1 MAGGK
6 IDILVEPNTK
16 GFNRAL
22 ESSLGSA
29 LGIAGK
35 LGAGIGVALGLGS
48 VASDIVSV
56 GTEYQSQLNTMAA
69 VSQATAGQMDAVR
82 AKARELGNDISLTGT
97 SASDAAA
104 AMTEL
109 AKNGLTVAQSME
121 ASKGTLQLAAAAQI
135 DAAQAATI
143 QGQALQ
149 AFGLG
154 AQEAGRVSDILAG
167 SANAS
172 AAEITDV
179 AQALQQAG
187 TVSHAFGV
195 SIDDT
200 STAISMFANAGITGS
215 DAGTLLKTSLLA
227 LTDQGKPAQNA
238 IHDLG
243 LTVYDAKGKF
253 VGLPSLIGQ
262 LNAASNRMT
271 EEQYQAATATL
282 FGSDAMR
289 FASIAAGKT
298 TEDFNAL
305 KEAVTRQ
312 GQAAEVAAAQTKGL
326 PGALERLANA
336 KEDLTLGLFEAL
348 QDDLVAAADA
358 GTAALGK
365 IGPAAE
371 SGIHLASDAVHGLI
385 TVLTPVAGLASTLA
399 NDFTGPLLGI
409 AAVMALKNWTD
420 FPTKIQQATQSMAT
434 MKQGVADLQEYYRKG
449 HKAISEFDAKT
460 QYMIT
465 SSNGLTQAL
474 GRSREAFSSGS
485 ETMQVAAKRY
495 FYAGNT
501 IASGA
506 AKIGNAAAGA
516 AKGGLSL
523 MKSAAG
529 GLVGALGGPW
539 SVGIM
544 AAGAVIGG
552 FVEANHAA
560 TEAQRKLAAA
570 TKATQVAQND
580 LAKAVAGTTGA
591 LTEQATKAAEKLAD
605 ATLTQF
611 TAVGENRA
619 NPFYKY
625 LTDAPTITSEDRR
638 KLSFA
643 ELKEI
648 NHGADEVSA
657 AYNTLDS
664 TLTTLGLSME
674 NLNSIVAE
682 GGDDYKKLVA
692 ALRAAGE
699 EGERAA
705 GYLEKS
711 RKQIEDTIA
720 AARRVDPAAAQAA
733 KGIDVL
739 ADSSANANDKLN
751 ALESIMQAMGLAPIA
766 AEEAMASAAQAVDDM
781 VKSAETANHPVEQ
794 LGENLGDLAAG
805 KLDMTNASARELSK
819 KLSTMRQ
826 ELEKVATA
834 GGNTN
839 EAYQQMQGSFAIIG
853 QEFGLTAEQV
863 QHLADTYGVL
873 PKEITTLVGV
883 NSEGAKKELATV
895 WAQLYPL
902 EAGTSIEVKA
912 VGDQAMGV
920 LKDLGVKAE
929 KLPDGINMKLT
940 ATDADA
946 VAKLGE
952 VAAKADAI
960 GDKPVDV
967 KLLLDDTKFTTNAA
981 AAKNLVDDLA
991 IQKPSPQAQLII
1003 DDFLKTG
1010 EIAKGDLYYL
1020 TGLSARPQAE
1030 LNKDLFDA
1038 GFNTTKEQL
1047 DALTRTTA
1055 MPTVDAN
1062 TAPAHNKIRDLWNAL
1077 VAITTM
1083 GPVNVVGIAAKATGL
1098 SGKAAGGRLPTT
1110 GPGTDTTDGIL
1121 AVNPQGAPLAWVDA
1135 GEWVI
1140 NRRSADQYNH
1150 TLRHLNQGDGP
1161 GALAALYNE
1170 LPRHAT
1176 GGRVQKVKNDLAP
1189 LDGTP
1194 YILGGFSLAGVD
1206 CSGAVSAAVNSWENV
1221 PIFQSRMST
1230 ATEGP
1235 WLAAHGALPGR
1246 GNAGDFQI
1254 GWWDNGGGANG
1265 HTALKLPDGTYIE
1278 SGGNT
1283 GGGLTIGRG
1292 AGPLDGRGFTN
1303 WAHFPGSAADLN
1315 LPALELAF
1323 SSLTGG
1329 GTSVSWGEAQSLHDL
1344 AIKYLGAKVYDQG
1357 GILPHGG
1364 VAVNLSGRPEMVLPP
1379 SLSQAARSGQLQAAS
1394 PELARAVDK
1403 LTVALAA
1410 ATTAF
1415 VKAAKELDKPVRAGS
1430 KELAAWGGGFL
1441 GKSQVVIDAEKGLVD
1456 TRKAIADEAKDIADA
1471 EKELAKAR
1479 KDLSK
1484 TERDNADK
1492 LIDAQDRLRKARS
1505 KDKASAE
1512 DIADAERNLAKVR
1525 EDAPEKSQE
1534 AAEKIAQQEEK
1545 LAEARKKAADSAK
1558 RLEAAER
1565 TVTAAYYQ
1573 ALADLIDG
1581 VSGHLASAAG
1591 HFGEFFDTLGKAAE
1605 IADAEW
1611 KAIGELQQSQIRNSL
1626 ALQKSLLDLQT
1637 AEWDVHTARAQGAIS
1652 VAQAEKQLAETRK
1665 QQALLGAT
1673 GIEAMGAALDRFRT
1687 TGVFSIGQ
1695 VADSVVAQTAAVKA
1709 AEWAVAEAR
1718 AQAAADQHAAT
1729 QKQALA
1735 QLDVADAT
1743 LTQANTAEMLRI
1755 KTEALTQQTAQLY
1768 GLTPSAAQGAS
1779 AGFSGIGKLLGG
1791 LGKLAAGIAGGAA
1804 GFAAGGP
1811 LGAIPGA
1818 TIALGGL
1825 GDLVRGGF
1833 DLFNN
1838 RQSVKEAWKGMGL
1851 AQKAGVVL
1859 GGLGGGALAIGG
1871 AALTPQY
1878 GAEAAIGGAK
1888 LADQWTDAVL
1898 GGMAHGV
1905 ESKIAAI
1912 QRQTTDRTDRLGLAT
1927 DAQKLLLDTQRQQL
1941 ELAGAA
1947 KAEALKAQVDYA
1959 NLQKQLA
1966 EATTKAEIDALTE
1979 AARVAAT
1986 KRDAMLVL
1994 AARQAQAA
2002 EAQLAHT
2009 RALVD
2014 AARSGATQAGV
2025 KTIDINVH
2033 LPDGVNTFTRADV
2046 ARITTEAVKA
2056 ATGADYV
2063 NARI

>member
-149 AFGLG
+149 AFGLS

-200 STAISMFANAGITGS
+200 STAIAMFANAGITGS

-371 SGIHLASDAVHGLI
+371 SGIHLASGAVHGLI

-420 FPTKIQQATQSMAT
+420 FPAKIQQAAQSMAT

-449 HKAISEFDAKT
+449 GKAISEFDAKT

-751 ALESIMQAMGLAPIA
+751 ALESIMQAMGLAPMA
-766 AEEAMASAAQAVDDM
+766 AEEAMASAAQAATDIA
-781 VKSAETANHPVEQ
+781 KSAETANHPVEE

-805 KLDMTNASARELSK
+805 KLDRTNNSANELAK
-819 KLSTMRQ
+819 RFATMRQ

-834 GGNTN
+834 GGPVN
-839 EAYQQMQGSFAIIG
+839 EAYKQFQGTFTTLG
-853 QEFGLTAEQV
+853 QEFGLTTEQV
-863 QHLADTYGVL
+863 QHLADAYGVL

-895 WAQLYPL
+895 WSQLYPL
-902 EAGTSIEVKA
+902 KAGTSIEVKA

-967 KLLLDDTKFTTNAA
+967 KLLLDDTRFTTNVT

-1038 GFNTTKEQL
+1038 GFNATKEQL
-1047 DALTRTTA
+1047 DSLTRTTA

-1062 TAPAHNKIRDLWNAL
+1062 TAPARNKIQALWDFLGSFNTVLAL
-1077 VAITTM
+1077 GTSAAAVAVA
-1083 GPVNVVGIAAKATGL
+1083 PKKA
-1098 SGKAAGGRLPTT
+1098 SGGRLPTT

-1121 AVNPQGAPLAWVDA
+1121 AVNPQGAPVAWVDA

-1150 TLRHLNQGDGP
+1150 TLRHLNQGDGA

-1206 CSGAVSAAVNSWENV
+1206 CSGAVSAAVNSWEGA

-1246 GNAGDFQI
+1246 GNPTDFQI

-1265 HTALKLPDGTYIE
+1265 HTALRLPDGTYIE

-1303 WAHFPGSAADLN
+1303 WMHFSGSAADLN

-1379 SLSQAARSGQLQAAS
+1379 TLSQAARNGQLQAVS

-1403 LTVALAA
+1403 LTAALAG
-1410 ATTAF
+1410 ATAAF

-1441 GKSQVVIDAEKGLVD
+1441 GKSQVVIDAEKGLAD
-1456 TRKAIADEAKDIADA
+1456 TRKAIADESKDITDA
-1471 EKELAKAR
+1471 EKELTKAR

-1605 IADAEW
+1605 IADSERR
-1611 KAIGELQQSQIRNSL
+1611 AIGELQQSQIRNGL

-1695 VADSVVAQTAAVKA
+1695 VADSVVAQAAAVKA

-1768 GLTPSAAQGAS
+1768 GLTPAAAQGAS

-1791 LGKLAAGIAGGAA
+1791 LGKIAAGIAGGAA

-1838 RQSVKEAWKGMGL
+1838 KASVKEAWKGMGL

-1871 AALTPQY
+1871 AALTPRY

-1927 DAQKLLLDTQRQQL
+1927 DAQKLLLDTRRQQL

-1986 KRDAMLVL
+1986 KRDALLVL

-2002 EAQLAHT
+2002 ESQLAHT
-2009 RALVD
+2009 RALVE

-2025 KTIDINVH
+2025 KTIDINVRI
-2033 LPDGVNTFTRADV
+2033 PDGVNTFTRADV
-2046 ARITTEAVKA
+2046 ARITTEAVRA

>member
-200 STAISMFANAGITGS
+200 STAIAMFANAGITGS

-371 SGIHLASDAVHGLI
+371 SGIHLASDAVHGLV
-385 TVLTPVAGLASTLA
+385 TALTPVAGLAATLA
-399 NDFTGPLLGI
+399 SDFTGPLLGI

-420 FPTKIQQATQSMAT
+420 FPTKIQQATQSIAT

-501 IASGA
+501 IASNA

-529 GLVGALGGPW
+529 GLVDALGGPW
-539 SVGIM
+539 AVGIM
-544 AAGAVIGG
+544 VAGAVIGG
-552 FVEANHAA
+552 FVEANHSA
-560 TEAQRKLAAA
+560 TEAQRKLASA
-570 TKATQVAQND
+570 TKATQAAQND
-580 LAKAVAGTTGA
+580 LAKAVSGTTGA
-591 LTEQATKAAEKLAD
+591 LTEQAKKAAEQLAD
-605 ATLTQF
+605 ASLTRL
-611 TAVGENRA
+611 TAVGKAREGFISHADPTRA
-619 NPFYKY
+619 SSEWNSLSLREQQEATHSASEISDAYEVLKAK
-625 LTDAPTITSEDRR
+625 LTAT
-638 KLSFA
+638 
-643 ELKEI
+643 
-648 NHGADEVSA
+648 
-657 AYNTLDS
+657 
-664 TLTTLGLSME
+664 GLSME

-692 ALRAAGE
+692 ELRAAGE

-733 KGIDVL
+733 KGIDTL
-739 ADSSANANDKLN
+739 ADSSANANDRLT

-839 EAYQQMQGSFAIIG
+839 DAYKQMQGSFATIG

-883 NSEGAKKELATV
+883 NGEGAKKELATV

-1150 TLRHLNQGDGP
+1150 TLHHLNQGDGP

-1206 CSGAVSAAVNSWENV
+1206 CSGAVSAAVNSWEGA
-1221 PIFQSRMST
+1221 PTFQSRMST

-1246 GNAGDFQI
+1246 GNPTDFQI

-1441 GKSQVVIDAEKGLVD
+1441 GKSQVVIDAEKGLAD
-1456 TRKAIADEAKDIADA
+1456 TRKAIADESKDITAA
-1471 EKELAKAR
+1471 EKELTKAR

-1492 LIDAQDRLRKARS
+1492 LIDAQGRLRKARS

-1605 IADAEW
+1605 IADSERR
-1611 KAIGELQQSQIRNSL
+1611 AIGELQQSQIRNGL

-1665 QQALLGAT
+1665 QQALLGST

-1695 VADSVVAQTAAVKA
+1695 VADSVVAQTAAVRA

-1768 GLTPSAAQGAS
+1768 GLTPAAAQGAS

-1791 LGKLAAGIAGGAA
+1791 LGKIAAGIAGGAA

-1833 DLFNN
+1833 DLLNN
-1838 RQSVKEAWKGMGL
+1838 KASVKEAWKGMGL

-1905 ESKIAAI
+1905 ESKITAI

-1927 DAQKLLLDTQRQQL
+1927 DAQKLLLDTRRQQL

>member
-200 STAISMFANAGITGS
+200 STAIAMFANAGITGS

-271 EEQYQAATATL
+271 EEQYQAAAATL

-371 SGIHLASDAVHGLI
+371 SGIHLASDAVHGLV
-385 TVLTPVAGLASTLA
+385 TALTPVAGLAATLA
-399 NDFTGPLLGI
+399 SDFTGPLLGI

-501 IASGA
+501 IASNA

-529 GLVGALGGPW
+529 GLVDALGGPW
-539 SVGIM
+539 AVGIM
-544 AAGAVIGG
+544 VAGAVIGG
-552 FVEANHAA
+552 FVEANRAA
-560 TEAQRKLAAA
+560 TEAQRKLASA
-570 TKATQVAQND
+570 TKATQAAQND
-580 LAKAVAGTTGA
+580 LAKAVSGTTGA
-591 LTEQATKAAEKLAD
+591 LTEQAKKAAEQLAD
-605 ATLTQF
+605 ASLTQL
-611 TAVGENRA
+611 TAVGKAREGFISHADPTRA
-619 NPFYKY
+619 S
-625 LTDAPTITSEDRR
+625 SEWNS
-638 KLSFA
+638 LS
-643 ELKEI
+643 LKEQQEATHSASEI
-648 NHGADEVSA
+648 SDAYEVLKA
-657 AYNTLDS
+657 K
-664 TLTTLGLSME
+664 LTATGLSME

-692 ALRAAGE
+692 ELRAAGE

-733 KGIDVL
+733 KGIDTL
-739 ADSSANANDKLN
+739 ADSSANANDRLT
-751 ALESIMQAMGLAPIA
+751 ALESVMQAMGLAPIA

-839 EAYQQMQGSFAIIG
+839 EAYQQMQGSFATIG

-863 QHLADTYGVL
+863 QHLADAYGVL
-873 PKEITTLVGV
+873 PTEITTLVGV

-895 WAQLYPL
+895 WSQLYPL
-902 EAGTSIEVKA
+902 KDGASIEVKA
-912 VGDQAMGV
+912 VGEQAMGV

-1010 EIAKGDLYYL
+1010 EIAKGDLHYL

-1047 DALTRTTA
+1047 DSLTRTTA

-1077 VAITTM
+1077 VSLTAM
-1083 GPVNVVGIAAKATGL
+1083 GPVSVMGIAAKATGL

-1121 AVNPQGAPLAWVDA
+1121 AVNVQGAPVAWVDA

-1176 GGRVQKVKNDLAP
+1176 GGRVQKVKTDLAP

-1206 CSGAVSAAVNSWENV
+1206 CSGAVSAAVNSWEGA

-1246 GNAGDFQI
+1246 GNPTDFQI

-1265 HTALKLPDGTYIE
+1265 HTALRLPDGTYIE

-1303 WAHFPGSAADLN
+1303 WAHFSGSAADLN

-1344 AIKYLGAKVYDQG
+1344 AIKYLGAKIYDQG

-1364 VAVNLSGRPEMVLPP
+1364 VAVNLSGHPEMVLPP
-1379 SLSQAARSGQLQAAS
+1379 TLSQAARNGQLQAAS

-1403 LTVALAA
+1403 LTAALSS
-1410 ATTAF
+1410 ATAAF

-1456 TRKAIADEAKDIADA
+1456 TRKAIADESKDIADA

-1605 IADAEW
+1605 IADAER
-1611 KAIGELQQSQIRNSL
+1611 KAIGELQQSQIRNGL

-1718 AQAAADQHAAT
+1718 AQAAADQYAAT

-1768 GLTPSAAQGAS
+1768 GLTPAAAQGAS

-1888 LADQWTDAVL
+1888 LADQWAAAVL

-1927 DAQKLLLDTQRQQL
+1927 DAQKLLLDTRRQQL

-2002 EAQLAHT
+2002 ESQLAHT
-2009 RALVD
+2009 RALVE

-2025 KTIDINVH
+2025 KTIDINIRV
-2033 LPDGVNTFTRADV
+2033 PDGAATFTRADV
-2046 ARITTEAVKA
+2046 VRITTEAVKA

>member
-243 LTVYDAKGKF
+243 LTVYDAQGKF

-371 SGIHLASDAVHGLI
+371 SGIHLASDAVHGLV
-385 TVLTPVAGLASTLA
+385 TALTPVAGLASTLA
-399 NDFTGPLLGI
+399 SDFTGPLLGI

-420 FPTKIQQATQSMAT
+420 FPTKIQQAAQSMAT

-449 HKAISEFDAKT
+449 HKAISAFDAKT

-485 ETMQVAAKRY
+485 EAMQIAAKRY

-501 IASGA
+501 IASNA

-529 GLVGALGGPW
+529 GLVDALGGPW
-539 SVGIM
+539 AVGIM
-544 AAGAVIGG
+544 VAGAVIGG

-560 TEAQRKLAAA
+560 TDAQRKLASA
-570 TKATQVAQND
+570 TKATQAAQND
-580 LAKAVAGTTGA
+580 LAKAVSGTTGA
-591 LTEQATKAAEKLAD
+591 LTEQAKKAAEQLAD
-605 ATLTQF
+605 ASLTQL
-611 TAVGENRA
+611 TAVGKAREGFISHADPTRA
-619 NPFYKY
+619 S
-625 LTDAPTITSEDRR
+625 SEWNS
-638 KLSFA
+638 LS
-643 ELKEI
+643 LKEQQEATRSASEI
-648 NHGADEVSA
+648 SDAYEVLKA
-657 AYNTLDS
+657 K
-664 TLTTLGLSME
+664 LTATGLSME

-682 GGDDYKKLVA
+682 GGDDYKKLVRE
-692 ALRAAGE
+692 LRAAGE

-733 KGIDVL
+733 KGIDTL

-751 ALESIMQAMGLAPIA
+751 ALESVMQAMGLAPIA
-766 AEEAMASAAQAVDDM
+766 AEEALASAAQAATDIA
-781 VKSAETANHPVEQ
+781 KSAETANHPVEE

-805 KLDMTNASARELSK
+805 KLDRTNNSANELAK
-819 KLSTMRQ
+819 RFATMRQ

-834 GGNTN
+834 GGPVN
-839 EAYQQMQGSFAIIG
+839 EAYKQFQGTFTTLG
-853 QEFGLTAEQV
+853 QEFGLTTEQV
-863 QHLADTYGVL
+863 QHLADAYGVL
-873 PKEITTLVGV
+873 PREITTLVGV

-902 EAGTSIEVKA
+902 KAGTSIEVKA

-960 GDKPVDV
+960 GDKTVDV

-1003 DDFLKTG
+1003 DEFLKSG

-1047 DALTRTTA
+1047 DSLTRTTA

-1062 TAPAHNKIRDLWNAL
+1062 TAPARNKIQALWDFLGSFNTVLAL
-1077 VAITTM
+1077 GTSAAAVAVA
-1083 GPVNVVGIAAKATGL
+1083 PKKA
-1098 SGKAAGGRLPTT
+1098 SGGRLPTA

-1121 AVNPQGAPLAWVDA
+1121 AVNPRGTPVAWVDA
-1135 GEWVI
+1135 GEWII
-1140 NRRSADQYNH
+1140 NRRSADQYNR

-1176 GGRVQKVKNDLAP
+1176 GGRVQKVKTDLAP

-1206 CSGAVSAAVNSWENV
+1206 CSGAVSAAVNSWENA

-1246 GNAGDFQI
+1246 GNPTDFQI

-1265 HTALKLPDGTYIE
+1265 HTALRLPDGTYIE

-1303 WAHFPGSAADLN
+1303 WMHFSGSAADLN

-1329 GTSVSWGEAQSLHDL
+1329 GASVSWGEAQSLHDL

-1364 VAVNLSGRPEMVLPP
+1364 VAVNLSGHPEMVLPP
-1379 SLSQAARSGQLQAAS
+1379 TLSQAARSGQLQAAS

-1403 LTVALAA
+1403 LTAALAG
-1410 ATTAF
+1410 ATAAF
-1415 VKAAKELDKPVRAGS
+1415 VKAAKELDAPVRAGS

-1456 TRKAIADEAKDIADA
+1456 TRKAIADESKDIADA
-1471 EKELAKAR
+1471 EKELTKAR

-1605 IADAEW
+1605 IADSER
-1611 KAIGELQQSQIRNSL
+1611 KAIGELQQSQIRNGL

-1665 QQALLGAT
+1665 QQALLGST

-1695 VADSVVAQTAAVKA
+1695 VADSVVAQAAAVKA

-1755 KTEALTQQTAQLY
+1755 KTAALTQQTAQLY
-1768 GLTPSAAQGAS
+1768 GLTPAAAQGAS

-1927 DAQKLLLDTQRQQL
+1927 DAQKLLLDTRRQQL

-2002 EAQLAHT
+2002 ESQLAHT

-2025 KTIDINVH
+2025 KTIDINVRI
-2033 LPDGVNTFTRADV
+2033 PDGVNTFTRADV
-2046 ARITTEAVKA
+2046 ARITTEAVRA

>member
-200 STAISMFANAGITGS
+200 AAAIAMFANAGITGS

-271 EEQYQAATATL
+271 EEQYQAAAATL

-371 SGIHLASDAVHGLI
+371 SGIHLASDAVHGLV
-385 TVLTPVAGLASTLA
+385 TALTPVAGLAATLA
-399 NDFTGPLLGI
+399 SDFTGPLLGI

-420 FPTKIQQATQSMAT
+420 FPTKIQQATQSIAT

-501 IASGA
+501 IASNA

-529 GLVGALGGPW
+529 GLVDALGGPW
-539 SVGIM
+539 AVGIM
-544 AAGAVIGG
+544 VAGAVIGG
-552 FVEANHAA
+552 FVEANHSA
-560 TEAQRKLAAA
+560 TEAQRKLASA
-570 TKATQVAQND
+570 TKATQAAQND
-580 LAKAVAGTTGA
+580 LAKAVSGTTGA
-591 LTEQATKAAEKLAD
+591 LTEQAKKAAEQLAD
-605 ATLTQF
+605 ASLTRL
-611 TAVGENRA
+611 TAVGKAREGFISHADPTRA
-619 NPFYKY
+619 SSEWNSLSLREQQEATHSASEISDAYEVLKAK
-625 LTDAPTITSEDRR
+625 LTAT
-638 KLSFA
+638 
-643 ELKEI
+643 
-648 NHGADEVSA
+648 
-657 AYNTLDS
+657 
-664 TLTTLGLSME
+664 GLSME

-692 ALRAAGE
+692 ELRAAGE

-733 KGIDVL
+733 KGIDTL
-739 ADSSANANDKLN
+739 ADSSANANDRLT

-839 EAYQQMQGSFAIIG
+839 DAYKQMQGSFATIG
-853 QEFGLTAEQV
+853 QEFGLTTEQV
-863 QHLADTYGVL
+863 QHLADAYGVL

-902 EAGTSIEVKA
+902 KAGTSIEVKA

-967 KLLLDDTKFTTNAA
+967 KLLLDDTKFTTNVA

-991 IQKPSPQAQLII
+991 VQKPSPQAQLII

-1047 DALTRTTA
+1047 DSLTRTTA

-1077 VAITTM
+1077 VSLTAM
-1083 GPVNVVGIAAKATGL
+1083 GPVSVMGIAAKATGL

-1110 GPGTDTTDGIL
+1110 GPGADTTDGIL
-1121 AVNPQGAPLAWVDA
+1121 AVNPQGAPVAWVDA
-1135 GEWVI
+1135 GEWII
-1140 NRRSADQYNH
+1140 NRRSAGQYDR
-1150 TLRHLNQGDGP
+1150 TLHHLNRGDGP

-1206 CSGAVSAAVNSWENV
+1206 CSGAVSAAVNSWEGA

-1246 GNAGDFQI
+1246 GNPTDFQI

-1265 HTALKLPDGTYIE
+1265 HTALRLPDGTYIE

-1303 WAHFPGSAADLN
+1303 WAHFSGSAADLN

-1344 AIKYLGAKVYDQG
+1344 AIKYLGARIYDQG

-1379 SLSQAARSGQLQAAS
+1379 TLSQAARNGQLQATS
-1394 PELARAVDK
+1394 PEPARAVDK
-1403 LTVALAA
+1403 LTAALAT
-1410 ATTAF
+1410 ATAAF
-1415 VKAAKELDKPVRAGS
+1415 VKAAKELDAPVRAGS

-1456 TRKAIADEAKDIADA
+1456 TRKAIADESKDIADA

-1605 IADAEW
+1605 IADSER

-1695 VADSVVAQTAAVKA
+1695 VADSVVAQTAAVRA

-1768 GLTPSAAQGAS
+1768 GVTPAAAQGAS

-1791 LGKLAAGIAGGAA
+1791 LGKIAAGIAGGAA

-1833 DLFNN
+1833 DLLNN
-1838 RQSVKEAWKGMGL
+1838 KASVKEAWKGMGL

-1905 ESKIAAI
+1905 ESKITAI

-1927 DAQKLLLDTQRQQL
+1927 DAQKLLLDTRRQQL

-2002 EAQLAHT
+2002 ESQLAHT

-2025 KTIDINVH
+2025 KTIDINIRV
-2033 LPDGVNTFTRADV
+2033 PDGATTFTRADV

>member
-200 STAISMFANAGITGS
+200 STAVAMFANAGITGS

-371 SGIHLASDAVHGLI
+371 SGIRLASGAVHGLI

-420 FPTKIQQATQSMAT
+420 FPAKIQQATQSMAT

-625 LTDAPTITSEDRR
+625 LTDAPTITYEDRR

-674 NLNSIVAE
+674 KLNSIVAE

-766 AEEAMASAAQAVDDM
+766 AEEAMASAAQAATDIA
-781 VKSAETANHPVEQ
+781 KSAETANHPVEE

-805 KLDMTNASARELSK
+805 KLDRTNNSANELAK
-819 KLSTMRQ
+819 RFATMRQ

-834 GGNTN
+834 GGPVN
-839 EAYQQMQGSFAIIG
+839 EAYKQFQGTFITLG
-853 QEFGLTAEQV
+853 QEFGLTTEQV
-863 QHLADTYGVL
+863 QHLADAYGVL

-902 EAGTSIEVKA
+902 KAGASIEVKA

-920 LKDLGVKAE
+920 LKDLGIKAE

-1003 DDFLKTG
+1003 DEFLKSG

-1047 DALTRTTA
+1047 DSLTRTTA

-1062 TAPAHNKIRDLWNAL
+1062 TAPARNKIQALWDFLGSFNTVLAL
-1077 VAITTM
+1077 GTSAAAVAVA
-1083 GPVNVVGIAAKATGL
+1083 PKKA
-1098 SGKAAGGRLPTT
+1098 SGGRLPTA

-1121 AVNPQGAPLAWVDA
+1121 AVNAQGAPVAWVDA

-1176 GGRVQKVKNDLAP
+1176 GGRVQKVKADLAP

-1194 YILGGFSLAGVD
+1194 YILGGFSPAGVD
-1206 CSGAVSAAVNSWENV
+1206 CSGAVSAAVNSWEGA

-1246 GNAGDFQI
+1246 GNPTDFQI

-1265 HTALKLPDGTYIE
+1265 HTALRLPDGTYIE

-1303 WAHFPGSAADLN
+1303 WMHFSGSAADLN

-1364 VAVNLSGRPEMVLPP
+1364 VAVNLSGHPEMVLPP
-1379 SLSQAARSGQLQAAS
+1379 TLSQAARSGQLQAAS

-1403 LTVALAA
+1403 LTAALSS
-1410 ATTAF
+1410 ATAAF

-1441 GKSQVVIDAEKGLVD
+1441 GKSQVVIDAEKGLAD
-1456 TRKAIADEAKDIADA
+1456 TRKAIADESKDITAA
-1471 EKELAKAR
+1471 EKELTKAR

-1605 IADAEW
+1605 IADSERR
-1611 KAIGELQQSQIRNSL
+1611 AIGELQQSQIRNSL

-2009 RALVD
+2009 RALVE

-2025 KTIDINVH
+2025 KTIDINVRI
-2033 LPDGVNTFTRADV
+2033 PDSVTTFTRADV

>member
-35 LGAGIGVALGLGS
+35 LGAGIGVALGLGG

-200 STAISMFANAGITGS
+200 STAIAMFANAGITGS

-243 LTVYDAKGKF
+243 LTVYDAQGKF

-371 SGIHLASDAVHGLI
+371 SGIHLASGAVHGLV
-385 TVLTPVAGLASTLA
+385 TALTPVAGLAATLA
-399 NDFTGPLLGI
+399 TDFTGPLLGI

-420 FPTKIQQATQSMAT
+420 FPTKITAARTAMVQARKDTELLKDGMQAA
-434 MKQGVADLQEYYRKG
+434 GVR
-449 HKAISEFDAKT
+449 
-460 QYMIT
+460 T
-465 SSNGLTQAL
+465 SQFASQMHYLTLSGNGLAQSIGQA
-474 GRSREAFSSGS
+474 GKAYISGS
-485 ETMQVAAKRY
+485 ETMQVAAKK
-495 FYAGNT
+495 FQLTGHG
-501 IASGA
+501 IAATA
-506 AKIGNAAAGA
+506 AKIGNATAGA

-539 SVGIM
+539 AVGIM

-552 FVEANHAA
+552 LVEASHAA
-560 TEAQRKLAAA
+560 TEAQRKLASA
-570 TKATQVAQND
+570 TKATKAAQAA
-580 LAKAVAGTTGA
+580 LSKEVSGTTGA
-591 LTEQATKAAEKLAD
+591 LTDQAKKAAGELAD

-611 TAVGENRA
+611 TAIGA
-619 NPFYKY
+619 AKDHW
-625 LTDAPTITSEDRR
+625 LSKSDPTRTWSEWN
-638 KLSFA
+638 KLSFKEQQEA
-643 ELKEI
+643 ARSASEISDAYQVLK
-648 NHGADEVSA
+648 
-657 AYNTLDS
+657 TK
-664 TLTTLGLSME
+664 LTATGLSME

-692 ALRAAGE
+692 ELRAAGE

-751 ALESIMQAMGLAPIA
+751 ALESIMQAMGLAPMA

-781 VKSAETANHPVEQ
+781 VKSAETANHPVEE
-794 LGENLGDLAAG
+794 LGANLGDLATG

-839 EAYQQMQGSFAIIG
+839 DAYKQMQGSFAAIG

-895 WAQLYPL
+895 WSQLYPL
-902 EAGTSIEVKA
+902 KAGTSIEVKA

-967 KLLLDDTKFTTNAA
+967 KLLLDDTRFTTNAA

-1003 DDFLKTG
+1003 DEFLKSG
-1010 EIAKGDLYYL
+1010 EIVKGDLYYL
-1020 TGLSARPQAE
+1020 TTLSTRPQAD
-1030 LNKDLFDA
+1030 LNKDLFDT
-1038 GFNTTKEQL
+1038 GFNATKEQL
-1047 DALTRTTA
+1047 DSLTRTTA
-1055 MPTVDAN
+1055 MPTVDVN
-1062 TAPAHNKIRDLWNAL
+1062 TEPAHNKLNALWNLLASTPFIGPS
-1077 VAITTM
+1077 ATTGM
-1083 GPVNVVGIAAKATGL
+1083 AKAAGL
-1098 SGKAAGGRLPTT
+1098 SGKASGGRLPTA

-1121 AVNPQGAPLAWVDA
+1121 AVNPQGAPVAWVDA
-1135 GEWVI
+1135 GEWII

-1176 GGRVQKVKNDLAP
+1176 GGRVQKVKTDLAP

-1206 CSGAVSAAVNSWENV
+1206 CSGAVSAAVNSWEGA

-1246 GNAGDFQI
+1246 GNPTDFQI

-1303 WAHFPGSAADLN
+1303 WAHFSGSAADLN

-1344 AIKYLGAKVYDQG
+1344 AIKYLGAKIYDQG

-1403 LTVALAA
+1403 LTAALST
-1410 ATTAF
+1410 ATAAF
-1415 VKAAKELDKPVRAGS
+1415 VKTAKELDAPVRAGS

-1456 TRKAIADEAKDIADA
+1456 TRKAIADESKDIADA

-1605 IADAEW
+1605 IADAER

-1768 GLTPSAAQGAS
+1768 GLTPAAAQGAS

-1791 LGKLAAGIAGGAA
+1791 LGKIAAGIAGGAA

-1838 RQSVKEAWKGMGL
+1838 KASVKEAWKGMGL

-1927 DAQKLLLDTQRQQL
+1927 DAQKLLLDTRRQQL

-1986 KRDAMLVL
+1986 KRDALLVL

-2002 EAQLAHT
+2002 ESQLAHT
-2009 RALVD
+2009 RALVE

-2025 KTIDINVH
+2025 KTIDINVRI
-2033 LPDGVNTFTRADV
+2033 PDGVNTFTRADV

>member
-200 STAISMFANAGITGS
+200 AAAIAMFANAGITGS

-271 EEQYQAATATL
+271 EEQYQAAAATL

-371 SGIHLASDAVHGLI
+371 SGIHLASDAVHGLV
-385 TVLTPVAGLASTLA
+385 TALTPVAGLAATLA
-399 NDFTGPLLGI
+399 SDFTGPLLGI

-420 FPTKIQQATQSMAT
+420 FPTKIQQATQSIAT

-501 IASGA
+501 IASNA

-529 GLVGALGGPW
+529 GLVDALGGPW
-539 SVGIM
+539 AVGIM
-544 AAGAVIGG
+544 VAGAVIGG
-552 FVEANHAA
+552 LVEANHSA
-560 TEAQRKLAAA
+560 TEAQRKLASA
-570 TKATQVAQND
+570 TKATQAAQND
-580 LAKAVAGTTGA
+580 LAKAVSGTTGA
-591 LTEQATKAAEKLAD
+591 LTEQAKKAAEQLAD
-605 ATLTQF
+605 ASLTRL
-611 TAVGENRA
+611 TAVGKAREGFISHADPTRA
-619 NPFYKY
+619 SSEWNSLSLREQQEATHSASEISDAYEVLKAK
-625 LTDAPTITSEDRR
+625 LTAT
-638 KLSFA
+638 
-643 ELKEI
+643 
-648 NHGADEVSA
+648 
-657 AYNTLDS
+657 
-664 TLTTLGLSME
+664 GLSME

-692 ALRAAGE
+692 ELRAAGE

-705 GYLEKS
+705 GYLEKT

-733 KGIDVL
+733 KGIDTL
-739 ADSSANANDKLN
+739 ADSSANANDRLT
-751 ALESIMQAMGLAPIA
+751 ALELVMQAMGLAPIA

-839 EAYQQMQGSFAIIG
+839 EAYQQMQGSFATIG

-883 NSEGAKKELATV
+883 NGEGAKKELATV

-902 EAGTSIEVKA
+902 EAGASIEVKA

-920 LKDLGVKAE
+920 LKDLGIKAE

-967 KLLLDDTKFTTNAA
+967 KLLLDDTRFTTNVA

-1047 DALTRTTA
+1047 DSLTRTTA

-1077 VAITTM
+1077 VSLTAM
-1083 GPVNVVGIAAKATGL
+1083 GPVSVMGIAAKATGL

-1121 AVNPQGAPLAWVDA
+1121 AVNAQGAPLAWVDA
-1135 GEWVI
+1135 GEWII

-1150 TLRHLNQGDGP
+1150 TLHHLNQGDGP

-1176 GGRVQKVKNDLAP
+1176 GGRVQKVKADLAP

-1206 CSGAVSAAVNSWENV
+1206 CSGAVSAAVNSWEGA

-1265 HTALKLPDGTYIE
+1265 HTALRLPDGTYIE

-1303 WAHFPGSAADLN
+1303 WAHFSGSAADLN

-1379 SLSQAARSGQLQAAS
+1379 TLSQAARNGQLQAVS

-1403 LTVALAA
+1403 LTAALAG
-1410 ATTAF
+1410 ATAAF

-1456 TRKAIADEAKDIADA
+1456 TRKAIADESKDIADA

-1605 IADAEW
+1605 IADSER
-1611 KAIGELQQSQIRNSL
+1611 KAIGELQQAQIRNSL

-1665 QQALLGAT
+1665 QQALLGST

-1695 VADSVVAQTAAVKA
+1695 VADSVVAQAAAVKA

-1768 GLTPSAAQGAS
+1768 GLTPAAAQGAS

-1825 GDLVRGGF
+1825 SDLVRGGF

-1927 DAQKLLLDTQRQQL
+1927 DAQKLLLDTRRQQL

-2009 RALVD
+2009 RALVE

-2033 LPDGVNTFTRADV
+2033 LPDGVNTFTRTDV

>member
-29 LGIAGK
+29 LGVARKI
-35 LGAGIGVALGLGS
+35 GAGIGVALDLGS
-48 VASDIVSV
+48 IASEVVAV
-56 GTEYQSQLNTMAA
+56 GTKYKSQLNTMAA

-82 AKARELGNDISLTGT
+82 AKARELGNDISLTGI
-97 SASDAAA
+97 SASDAAV

-109 AKNGLTVAQSME
+109 TKSGLTVAQSME

-149 AFGLG
+149 VFGLG
-154 AQEAGRVSDILAG
+154 AKEASRVSDILTG

-172 AAEITDV
+172 AAKITDV

-200 STAISMFANAGITGS
+200 STAIAMFANAGITGS
-215 DAGTLLKTSLLA
+215 DAGTLLRTSLLA
-227 LTDQGKPAQNA
+227 LANQGQPAQKA
-238 IHDLG
+238 IRDLG

-282 FGSDAMR
+282 FGSNAIR

-305 KEAVTRQ
+305 KEAITRQ

-336 KEDLTLGLFEAL
+336 KEDLTLGLFEVL
-348 QDDLVAAADA
+348 QDDLVVAVDA

-371 SGIHLASDAVHGLI
+371 SGVRLASDAVHGLV
-385 TVLTPVAGLASTLA
+385 TALTPVARLASTLA
-399 NDFTGPLLGI
+399 TDFTGPLLGI
-409 AAVMALKNWTD
+409 ATVMALKNWTD
-420 FPTKIQQATQSMAT
+420 FPTKIQQAAQSMVT

-449 HKAISEFDAKT
+449 HKAISEYDAKT

-539 SVGIM
+539 AVGIM

-560 TEAQRKLAAA
+560 TEAQRKLASA
-570 TKATQVAQND
+570 TKATKDAQAA
-580 LAKAVAGTTGA
+580 LSKEVSGTTGA
-591 LTEQATKAAEKLAD
+591 LTDQAKKAAGELAD

-611 TAVGENRA
+611 TAIGEAKDRW
-619 NPFYKY
+619 FSKS
-625 LTDAPTITSEDRR
+625 DPTRTWSEWN
-638 KLSFA
+638 KLSFKEQQEA
-643 ELKEI
+643 ARSASEISDAYQVLK
-648 NHGADEVSA
+648 
-657 AYNTLDS
+657 TK
-664 TLTTLGLSME
+664 LTATGLSME

-682 GGDDYKKLVA
+682 GGDDYKKLVRE
-692 ALRAAGE
+692 LRAAGE

-733 KGIDVL
+733 KGIDTL
-739 ADSSANANDKLN
+739 ADSSTNANDRLA

-794 LGENLGDLAAG
+794 LGANLGDLAAG

-967 KLLLDDTKFTTNAA
+967 KLLLDDTKFTTSAA

-1047 DALTRTTA
+1047 DSLTRTTA

-1077 VAITTM
+1077 VSLTAM

-1098 SGKAAGGRLPTT
+1098 SGKAAGGRLPTA

-1121 AVNPQGAPLAWVDA
+1121 AVNAQGAPVAWVDA

-1140 NRRSADQYNH
+1140 NRRSADRYNH

-1176 GGRVQKVKNDLAP
+1176 GGRVQKVKADLAP

-1194 YILGGFSLAGVD
+1194 YILGGFSPAGVD
-1206 CSGAVSAAVNSWENV
+1206 CSGAVSAAVNSWEGA

-1246 GNAGDFQI
+1246 GNPTDFQI

-1303 WAHFPGSAADLN
+1303 WAHFSGSAADLN

-1403 LTVALAA
+1403 LAAALAT
-1410 ATTAF
+1410 ATSAF

-1441 GKSQVVIDAEKGLVD
+1441 GKSQVVIDAEKGLAD
-1456 TRKAIADEAKDIADA
+1456 TRKAIADESKDIADA

-1605 IADAEW
+1605 IADAER
-1611 KAIGELQQSQIRNSL
+1611 KAIGELQQSQIRNGL

-1687 TGVFSIGQ
+1687 TGTFSIGQ

-1959 NLQKQLA
+1959 SLQKQLA

-2009 RALVD
+2009 RALVE

-2033 LPDGVNTFTRADV
+2033 LPDGVTTFTRADV

>member
-22 ESSLGSA
+22 ENSLGSA
-29 LGIAGK
+29 LGVAGK

-48 VASDIVSV
+48 VASDIASV
-56 GTEYQSQLNTMAA
+56 GAEYQSQLNTMAA

-200 STAISMFANAGITGS
+200 ATAIAMFANAGITGS

-298 TEDFNAL
+298 AGDFNAL
-305 KEAVTRQ
+305 RESVTRQ

-336 KEDLTLGLFEAL
+336 REDLTLGLFEAL

-371 SGIHLASDAVHGLI
+371 SGIHLASGAVHGLI
-385 TVLTPVAGLASTLA
+385 TVLTPVAGLAATLA

-420 FPTKIQQATQSMAT
+420 FPAKIQQATQSMAT

-539 SVGIM
+539 AVGIM

-560 TEAQRKLAAA
+560 TEAQRKLASA
-570 TKATQVAQND
+570 TKATKDAQAA
-580 LAKAVAGTTGA
+580 LSKEVSGTTGA
-591 LTEQATKAAEKLAD
+591 LTDQAKKAAGELAD

-611 TAVGENRA
+611 TAIGEAKDRW
-619 NPFYKY
+619 FSKS
-625 LTDAPTITSEDRR
+625 DPTRTWSEWN
-638 KLSFA
+638 KLSFKEQQEA
-643 ELKEI
+643 ARNASEISDAYQVLK
-648 NHGADEVSA
+648 
-657 AYNTLDS
+657 TK
-664 TLTTLGLSME
+664 LTATGLSME

-682 GGDDYKKLVA
+682 GGDDYKKLVRE
-692 ALRAAGE
+692 LRAAGE

-739 ADSSANANDKLN
+739 ADSSANANDRLA

-839 EAYQQMQGSFAIIG
+839 EAYQQMQGSFAAIG

-873 PKEITTLVGV
+873 PREITTLVGV

-895 WAQLYPL
+895 WSQLYPL

-952 VAAKADAI
+952 VAAKADTI

-1098 SGKAAGGRLPTT
+1098 SGKASGGRLPTT

-1176 GGRVQKVKNDLAP
+1176 GGRVQKVKTDLAP

-1194 YILGGFSLAGVD
+1194 YILGGFSPAGVD

-1265 HTALKLPDGTYIE
+1265 HTALRLPDGTYIE
-1278 SGGNT
+1278 SGGNA

-1303 WAHFPGSAADLN
+1303 WVHFPGSAADLD

-1379 SLSQAARSGQLQAAS
+1379 SLSQAARSGQLQAAP

-1403 LTVALAA
+1403 LTAALAT

-1415 VKAAKELDKPVRAGS
+1415 VKAAKELDKPVRAGA

-1456 TRKAIADEAKDIADA
+1456 TRKAIADESKDIADA

-1605 IADAEW
+1605 IADAER

-1637 AEWDVHTARAQGAIS
+1637 AEWDMHTVRAQGAIS

-1687 TGVFSIGQ
+1687 TGTFSIGQ

-1743 LTQANTAEMLRI
+1743 LTQAKTAEMLRI

-1791 LGKLAAGIAGGAA
+1791 LGKIAAGIAGGAA

-1838 RQSVKEAWKGMGL
+1838 KASVKEAWKGMGL

-2009 RALVD
+2009 RALVE

-2025 KTIDINVH
+2025 KTIDINVRI
-2033 LPDGVNTFTRADV
+2033 PDSVTTFTRADV

>member
-200 STAISMFANAGITGS
+200 STAIAMFANAGITGS

-371 SGIHLASDAVHGLI
+371 SGIHLASGAVHGLV
-385 TVLTPVAGLASTLA
+385 TALTPVAGLAATLA
-399 NDFTGPLLGI
+399 SDFTGPLLGI

-420 FPTKIQQATQSMAT
+420 FPTKITAARTAMVQAKKDVDLLQDGMQATGARTSKFESQVHYLT
-434 MKQGVADLQEYYRKG
+434 L
-449 HKAISEFDAKT
+449 
-460 QYMIT
+460 
-465 SSNGLTQAL
+465 SSNKLSQAI
-474 GRSREAFSSGS
+474 GQAGKAFISGS
-485 ETMQVAAKRY
+485 ESLQIAARKFRY
-495 FYAGNT
+495 GGHYIT
-501 IASGA
+501 ASA
-506 AKIGNAAAGA
+506 AQIGNAAAGA

-619 NPFYKY
+619 NPFRKY
-625 LTDAPTITSEDRR
+625 LTDAPTITYEDRR

-674 NLNSIVAE
+674 KLNSIVAE

-766 AEEAMASAAQAVDDM
+766 AEEALASAAQAATDIA
-781 VKSAETANHPVEQ
+781 KSAETANHPVEE

-805 KLDMTNASARELSK
+805 KLDRTNNSANELAK
-819 KLSTMRQ
+819 RFATMRQ

-834 GGNTN
+834 GGPVN
-839 EAYQQMQGSFAIIG
+839 EAYKQFQGTFTTLG
-853 QEFGLTAEQV
+853 QEFGLTTEQV
-863 QHLADTYGVL
+863 QHLADAYGVL

-902 EAGTSIEVKA
+902 KAGASIEVKA

-920 LKDLGVKAE
+920 LKDLGIKAE

-1003 DDFLKTG
+1003 DEFLKSG

-1047 DALTRTTA
+1047 DSLTRTTA

-1062 TAPAHNKIRDLWNAL
+1062 TAPARNKIQALWDFLGSFNTVLAL
-1077 VAITTM
+1077 GTSAAAVAVA
-1083 GPVNVVGIAAKATGL
+1083 PKKA
-1098 SGKAAGGRLPTT
+1098 SGGRLPTA

-1121 AVNPQGAPLAWVDA
+1121 AVNPRGTPVAWVDA
-1135 GEWVI
+1135 GEWII
-1140 NRRSADQYNH
+1140 NRRSADQYNR

-1176 GGRVQKVKNDLAP
+1176 GGRVQKVKTDLAP

-1206 CSGAVSAAVNSWENV
+1206 CSGAVSAAVNSWENA

-1246 GNAGDFQI
+1246 GNPTDFQI

-1265 HTALKLPDGTYIE
+1265 HTALRLPDGTYIE

-1303 WAHFPGSAADLN
+1303 WMHFSGSAADLS

-1379 SLSQAARSGQLQAAS
+1379 TLSQAARSGQLQATS

-1403 LTVALAA
+1403 LTAALAG
-1410 ATTAF
+1410 ATAAF
-1415 VKAAKELDKPVRAGS
+1415 VKAAKELDAPVRAGS

-1456 TRKAIADEAKDIADA
+1456 TRKAIADESKDIADA

-1591 HFGEFFDTLGKAAE
+1591 HFGEFFDVLGKAAE
-1605 IADAEW
+1605 IADSER

-1687 TGVFSIGQ
+1687 TGTFSIGQ

-2009 RALVD
+2009 RALVE

-2025 KTIDINVH
+2025 KTIDINVRI
-2033 LPDGVNTFTRADV
+2033 PDSVTTFTRADV

>member
-200 STAISMFANAGITGS
+200 AAAIAMFANAGITGS

-271 EEQYQAATATL
+271 EEQYQAAAATL

-371 SGIHLASDAVHGLI
+371 SGIHLASDAVHGLV
-385 TVLTPVAGLASTLA
+385 TALTPVAGLAATLA
-399 NDFTGPLLGI
+399 SDFTGPLLGI

-420 FPTKIQQATQSMAT
+420 FPTKIQQATQSIAT

-501 IASGA
+501 IASNA

-529 GLVGALGGPW
+529 GLVDALGGPW
-539 SVGIM
+539 AVGIM
-544 AAGAVIGG
+544 VAGAVIGG
-552 FVEANHAA
+552 FVEANHSA
-560 TEAQRKLAAA
+560 TEAQRKLASA
-570 TKATQVAQND
+570 TKATQAAQND
-580 LAKAVAGTTGA
+580 LAKAVSGTTGA
-591 LTEQATKAAEKLAD
+591 LTEQAKKAAEQLAD
-605 ATLTQF
+605 ASLTRL
-611 TAVGENRA
+611 TAVGKAREGFISHADPTRA
-619 NPFYKY
+619 SSEWNSLSLREQQEATHSASEISDAYEVLKAK
-625 LTDAPTITSEDRR
+625 LTAT
-638 KLSFA
+638 
-643 ELKEI
+643 
-648 NHGADEVSA
+648 
-657 AYNTLDS
+657 
-664 TLTTLGLSME
+664 GLSME
-674 NLNSIVAE
+674 NLNNIVAE

-692 ALRAAGE
+692 ELRAAGE

-733 KGIDVL
+733 KGIDTL
-739 ADSSANANDKLN
+739 ADSSANANDRLT

-839 EAYQQMQGSFAIIG
+839 DAYKQMQGSFATIG

-883 NSEGAKKELATV
+883 NGEGAKKELATV

-967 KLLLDDTKFTTNAA
+967 KLLLDDTKFTTNVA

-1047 DALTRTTA
+1047 DSLTRTTA

-1077 VAITTM
+1077 VSLTAM
-1083 GPVNVVGIAAKATGL
+1083 GPVSVMGIAAKATGL

-1110 GPGTDTTDGIL
+1110 GPGADTTDGIL
-1121 AVNPQGAPLAWVDA
+1121 AVNPQGAPVAWVDA
-1135 GEWVI
+1135 GEWII
-1140 NRRSADQYNH
+1140 NRRSAGQYDR
-1150 TLRHLNQGDGP
+1150 TLHHLNRGDGP

-1206 CSGAVSAAVNSWENV
+1206 CSGAVSAAVNSWEGA

-1246 GNAGDFQI
+1246 GNPTDFQI

-1265 HTALKLPDGTYIE
+1265 HTALRLPDGTYIE

-1303 WAHFPGSAADLN
+1303 WAHFSGSAADLN

-1379 SLSQAARSGQLQAAS
+1379 TLSQAARSGQLQASS

-1403 LTVALAA
+1403 LTAALAG
-1410 ATTAF
+1410 ATAAF
-1415 VKAAKELDKPVRAGS
+1415 VKAAKELDAPVRAGS

-1456 TRKAIADEAKDIADA
+1456 TRKAIADESKDIADA

-1605 IADAEW
+1605 IADAER

-1768 GLTPSAAQGAS
+1768 GLTPAAAQGAS

-1791 LGKLAAGIAGGAA
+1791 LGKIAAGIAGGAA

-1838 RQSVKEAWKGMGL
+1838 KASVKEAWKGMGL

-1927 DAQKLLLDTQRQQL
+1927 DAQKLLLDTRRQQL

-2002 EAQLAHT
+2002 ESQLAHT
-2009 RALVD
+2009 RALVE

-2025 KTIDINVH
+2025 KTIDINVRI
-2033 LPDGVNTFTRADV
+2033 PDGVNTFTRADV

>member
-200 STAISMFANAGITGS
+200 AAAIAMFANAGITGS

-298 TEDFNAL
+298 TEDFNTL

-371 SGIHLASDAVHGLI
+371 SGIHLASDAVHGLV
-385 TVLTPVAGLASTLA
+385 TALTPVAGLAATLA
-399 NDFTGPLLGI
+399 SDFTGPLLGI

-420 FPTKIQQATQSMAT
+420 FPTKIQQATQSIAT

-501 IASGA
+501 IASNA

-529 GLVGALGGPW
+529 GLVDALGGPW
-539 SVGIM
+539 AVGIM
-544 AAGAVIGG
+544 VAGAVIGG
-552 FVEANHAA
+552 FVEANHSA
-560 TEAQRKLAAA
+560 TEAQRKLASA
-570 TKATQVAQND
+570 TKATQAAQND
-580 LAKAVAGTTGA
+580 LAKAVSGTTGA
-591 LTEQATKAAEKLAD
+591 LTEQAKKAAEQLAD
-605 ATLTQF
+605 ASLTRL
-611 TAVGENRA
+611 TAVGKAREGFISHADPTRA
-619 NPFYKY
+619 SSEWNSLSLREQQEATHSASEISDAYEVLKAK
-625 LTDAPTITSEDRR
+625 LTAT
-638 KLSFA
+638 
-643 ELKEI
+643 
-648 NHGADEVSA
+648 
-657 AYNTLDS
+657 
-664 TLTTLGLSME
+664 GLSME

-692 ALRAAGE
+692 ELRAAGE

-733 KGIDVL
+733 KGIDTL
-739 ADSSANANDKLN
+739 ADSSANANDRLT

-839 EAYQQMQGSFAIIG
+839 DAYKQMQGSFATIG

-883 NSEGAKKELATV
+883 NGEGAKKELATV

-967 KLLLDDTKFTTNAA
+967 KLLLDDTKFTTNVA

-1047 DALTRTTA
+1047 DSLTRTTA

-1077 VAITTM
+1077 VSLTAM
-1083 GPVNVVGIAAKATGL
+1083 GPVSVMGIAAKATGL

-1110 GPGTDTTDGIL
+1110 GPGADTTDGIL
-1121 AVNPQGAPLAWVDA
+1121 AVNPQGAPVAWVDA
-1135 GEWVI
+1135 GEWII
-1140 NRRSADQYNH
+1140 NRRSAGQYDR
-1150 TLRHLNQGDGP
+1150 TLHHLNRGDGP

-1206 CSGAVSAAVNSWENV
+1206 CSGAVSAAVNSWEGA

-1246 GNAGDFQI
+1246 GNPTDFQI

-1265 HTALKLPDGTYIE
+1265 HTALRLPDGTYIE

-1303 WAHFPGSAADLN
+1303 WAHFSGSAADLN

-1344 AIKYLGAKVYDQG
+1344 AIKYLGARIYDQG

-1379 SLSQAARSGQLQAAS
+1379 TLSQAARNGQLQATS
-1394 PELARAVDK
+1394 PEPARAVDK
-1403 LTVALAA
+1403 LTAALAT
-1410 ATTAF
+1410 ATAAF
-1415 VKAAKELDKPVRAGS
+1415 VKAAKELDAPVRAGS

-1456 TRKAIADEAKDIADA
+1456 TRKAIADESKDIADA

-1605 IADAEW
+1605 IADSER

-1695 VADSVVAQTAAVKA
+1695 VADSVVAQTAAVRA

-1768 GLTPSAAQGAS
+1768 GLTPAAAQGAS

-1791 LGKLAAGIAGGAA
+1791 LGKIAAGIAGGAA

-1833 DLFNN
+1833 DLLNN
-1838 RQSVKEAWKGMGL
+1838 KASVKEAWKGMGL

-1905 ESKIAAI
+1905 ESKITAI

-1927 DAQKLLLDTQRQQL
+1927 DAQKLLLDTRRQQL

-2002 EAQLAHT
+2002 ESQLAHT

-2025 KTIDINVH
+2025 KTIDINIRV
-2033 LPDGVNTFTRADV
+2033 PDGATTFTRADV

>member
-22 ESSLGSA
+22 ETSLGSA
-29 LGIAGK
+29 LGVAGK

-200 STAISMFANAGITGS
+200 STAIAMFANAGITGS

-371 SGIHLASDAVHGLI
+371 SGIHLASGAVHGLI

-399 NDFTGPLLGI
+399 EDFTGPLLGI

-420 FPTKIQQATQSMAT
+420 FPAKIQQATQSMAT

-539 SVGIM
+539 AVGIM

-560 TEAQRKLAAA
+560 TEAQRKLASA
-570 TKATQVAQND
+570 TKATKDAQAA
-580 LAKAVAGTTGA
+580 LSKEVSGTTGA
-591 LTEQATKAAEKLAD
+591 LTDQAKKAAGELAD

-611 TAVGENRA
+611 TAIGEA
-619 NPFYKY
+619 K
-625 LTDAPTITSEDRR
+625 DHWISKSDPTRTWSEWNQ
-638 KLSFA
+638 LSFKEQQEA
-643 ELKEI
+643 ARNASEISDAYQVLK
-648 NHGADEVSA
+648 
-657 AYNTLDS
+657 TK
-664 TLTTLGLSME
+664 LTATGLSME
-674 NLNSIVAE
+674 NLNSVVAE
-682 GGDDYKKLVA
+682 GGDDYKKLVRE
-692 ALRAAGE
+692 LRAAGE

-733 KGIDVL
+733 KGIDTL
-739 ADSSANANDKLN
+739 ADSSANANDRLT
-751 ALESIMQAMGLAPIA
+751 ALESVMQAMGLAPIA

-839 EAYQQMQGSFAIIG
+839 EAYQQMQGSFATIG

-883 NSEGAKKELATV
+883 NGEGAKKELATV

-902 EAGTSIEVKA
+902 EAGASIEVKA

-920 LKDLGVKAE
+920 LKDLGIKAE

-967 KLLLDDTKFTTNAA
+967 KLLLDDTKFTTNVA

-1047 DALTRTTA
+1047 DSLTRTTA

-1077 VAITTM
+1077 VSLTAM
-1083 GPVNVVGIAAKATGL
+1083 GPVSVMGIAAKATGL
-1098 SGKAAGGRLPTT
+1098 SGKASGGRLPTT
-1110 GPGTDTTDGIL
+1110 GPGTDATDGIL
-1121 AVNPQGAPLAWVDA
+1121 AVNPQGAPVAWVDA

-1150 TLRHLNQGDGP
+1150 TLHHLNQGDGP

-1265 HTALKLPDGTYIE
+1265 HTALRLPDGTYIE

-1303 WAHFPGSAADLN
+1303 WMHFSGSAADLN

-1364 VAVNLSGRPEMVLPP
+1364 VAVNLSGRPEVVLPP
-1379 SLSQAARSGQLQAAS
+1379 TLSQAARSGQLQAAS
-1394 PELARAVDK
+1394 PELSRAVDK
-1403 LTVALAA
+1403 LTAALAT

-1441 GKSQVVIDAEKGLVD
+1441 GKSQVVIDAEKGLAD
-1456 TRKAIADEAKDIADA
+1456 TRKAIADESKDIADA

-1591 HFGEFFDTLGKAAE
+1591 HLGEFFDTLGKAAE
-1605 IADAEW
+1605 IADSER

-1768 GLTPSAAQGAS
+1768 GLTPAAAQGAS

-1791 LGKLAAGIAGGAA
+1791 LGKIAAGIAGGAA

-1838 RQSVKEAWKGMGL
+1838 KASVKEAWKGMGL

-1927 DAQKLLLDTQRQQL
+1927 DAQKLLLDTRRQQL

-2002 EAQLAHT
+2002 ETQLAHT
-2009 RALVD
+2009 RALVE

-2025 KTIDINVH
+2025 KTIDINVRI
-2033 LPDGVNTFTRADV
+2033 PDGVNTFTRADV

>member
-200 STAISMFANAGITGS
+200 STAIAMFANAGITGS

-271 EEQYQAATATL
+271 EEQYQAASATL

-371 SGIHLASDAVHGLI
+371 SGIHLASDAVHGLV
-385 TVLTPVAGLASTLA
+385 TALTPVAGLAATLA
-399 NDFTGPLLGI
+399 TDFTGPLLGI

-501 IASGA
+501 IASNA

-523 MKSAAG
+523 MRSAAG
-529 GLVGALGGPW
+529 AVGDALGGPLAIGFM
-539 SVGIM
+539 V
-544 AAGAVIGG
+544 AGAVVGG
-552 FVEANHAA
+552 FIEANHSA
-560 TEAQRKLAAA
+560 TEAQRKLASA
-570 TKATQVAQND
+570 TKATQAAQND
-580 LAKAVAGTTGA
+580 LAKAVSGTTGA
-591 LTEQATKAAEKLAD
+591 LTEQAKKAAEQLAD
-605 ATLTQF
+605 TSLTRL
-611 TAVGENRA
+611 TAVGKAREGFISHADPTRA
-619 NPFYKY
+619 SSEWNSLSLREQQEATHSASEISDAYEVLKAK
-625 LTDAPTITSEDRR
+625 LTAT
-638 KLSFA
+638 
-643 ELKEI
+643 
-648 NHGADEVSA
+648 
-657 AYNTLDS
+657 
-664 TLTTLGLSME
+664 GLSME

-692 ALRAAGE
+692 ELRAAGE

-733 KGIDVL
+733 KGIDTL
-739 ADSSANANDKLN
+739 ADSSANANDRLT
-751 ALESIMQAMGLAPIA
+751 ALESVMQAMGLAPIA

-839 EAYQQMQGSFAIIG
+839 EAYQQMQGSFATIG

-863 QHLADTYGVL
+863 QHLADAYGVL

-895 WAQLYPL
+895 WSQLYPL
-902 EAGTSIEVKA
+902 KDGASIEVKA
-912 VGDQAMGV
+912 VGEQAMGV

-1003 DDFLKTG
+1003 DDFLKSG
-1010 EIAKGDLYYL
+1010 EIAKGDLHYL

-1047 DALTRTTA
+1047 DSLTRTTA

-1077 VAITTM
+1077 VSLTAM
-1083 GPVNVVGIAAKATGL
+1083 GPVSVMGIAAKATGL
-1098 SGKAAGGRLPTT
+1098 SGKASGGRLPTA
-1110 GPGTDTTDGIL
+1110 GPGTGVTDGIL

-1140 NRRSADQYNH
+1140 NRHSADQYNH
-1150 TLRHLNQGDGP
+1150 TLHHLNQGDGP

-1176 GGRVQKVKNDLAP
+1176 GGRVQKVKTDLAP

-1206 CSGAVSAAVNSWENV
+1206 CSGAVSAAVNSWEGV

-1246 GNAGDFQI
+1246 GNPTDFQI

-1303 WAHFPGSAADLN
+1303 WMHFSGSAADLN

-1344 AIKYLGAKVYDQG
+1344 AIKYLGAKIYDQG

-1379 SLSQAARSGQLQAAS
+1379 TLSQAARNGQLQATS

-1403 LTVALAA
+1403 LTAALAT
-1410 ATTAF
+1410 ATAAF
-1415 VKAAKELDKPVRAGS
+1415 VKAAKELDAPVRAGS
-1430 KELAAWGGGFL
+1430 KELATWGGGFL

-1456 TRKAIADEAKDIADA
+1456 TRKAIADESKDIADA

-1484 TERDNADK
+1484 AERDNADK

-1605 IADAEW
+1605 IADSER
-1611 KAIGELQQSQIRNSL
+1611 KAIGELQQSQIRNGL

-1695 VADSVVAQTAAVKA
+1695 VADSVVAQTAAVRA

-1768 GLTPSAAQGAS
+1768 GVTPAAAQGAS

-1791 LGKLAAGIAGGAA
+1791 LGKIAAGIAGGAA

-1833 DLFNN
+1833 DLLNN
-1838 RQSVKEAWKGMGL
+1838 KASVKEAWKGMGL

-1905 ESKIAAI
+1905 ESKITAI

-1927 DAQKLLLDTQRQQL
+1927 DAQKLLLDTRRQQL

-2002 EAQLAHT
+2002 ESQLAHT

-2025 KTIDINVH
+2025 KTIDINIRV
-2033 LPDGVNTFTRADV
+2033 PDGATTFTRADV

>member
-200 STAISMFANAGITGS
+200 STAIAMFANAGITGS

-243 LTVYDAKGKF
+243 LTVYDAKGRF

-371 SGIHLASDAVHGLI
+371 SGIHLASGAVHGLI

-420 FPTKIQQATQSMAT
+420 FPTKITAARTAMVQARKDTELLKDGMQAA
-434 MKQGVADLQEYYRKG
+434 GVR
-449 HKAISEFDAKT
+449 
-460 QYMIT
+460 T
-465 SSNGLTQAL
+465 SQFASQMHYLTLSGNGLAQSIGQA
-474 GRSREAFSSGS
+474 GKAYISGS
-485 ETMQVAAKRY
+485 ETMQVAAKK
-495 FYAGNT
+495 FQLTGHG
-501 IASGA
+501 IAATA
-506 AKIGNAAAGA
+506 AKIGNATAGA

-539 SVGIM
+539 AVGIM

-552 FVEANHAA
+552 LVEASHAA
-560 TEAQRKLAAA
+560 TEAQRKLASA
-570 TKATQVAQND
+570 TKATKAAQAA
-580 LAKAVAGTTGA
+580 LSKEVSGTTGA
-591 LTEQATKAAEKLAD
+591 LTDQAKKAAGELAD

-611 TAVGENRA
+611 TAIGA
-619 NPFYKY
+619 AKDHW
-625 LTDAPTITSEDRR
+625 LSKSDPTRTWSEWN
-638 KLSFA
+638 KLSFKEQQEA
-643 ELKEI
+643 AHNASEISDAYQVLK
-648 NHGADEVSA
+648 
-657 AYNTLDS
+657 TK
-664 TLTTLGLSME
+664 LTATGLSME

-682 GGDDYKKLVA
+682 GGDDYKKLVRE
-692 ALRAAGE
+692 LRAAGE

-751 ALESIMQAMGLAPIA
+751 ALESIMQAMGLAPMA
-766 AEEAMASAAQAVDDM
+766 AEEALASAAQAATDIA
-781 VKSAETANHPVEQ
+781 KSAETANHPVEE

-805 KLDMTNASARELSK
+805 KLDRTNNSANELAK
-819 KLSTMRQ
+819 RFATMRQ

-834 GGNTN
+834 GGPVN
-839 EAYQQMQGSFAIIG
+839 EAYKQFQGTFTTLG
-853 QEFGLTAEQV
+853 QEFGLTTEQV
-863 QHLADTYGVL
+863 QHLADAYGVL

-883 NSEGAKKELATV
+883 NGEGAKKELATV

-902 EAGTSIEVKA
+902 KAGTSIEVKA

-952 VAAKADAI
+952 VAAKADTI

-1003 DDFLKTG
+1003 DGFLKTG

-1038 GFNTTKEQL
+1038 GFNATKEQL
-1047 DALTRTTA
+1047 DSLTRTTA
-1055 MPTVDAN
+1055 TPTVDAN
-1062 TAPAHNKIRDLWNAL
+1062 TAPARNKIQALWDFLGSFNTVLAL
-1077 VAITTM
+1077 GTSAAAVAVA
-1083 GPVNVVGIAAKATGL
+1083 PKKA
-1098 SGKAAGGRLPTT
+1098 SGGRLPTT

-1121 AVNPQGAPLAWVDA
+1121 AVNPQGAPVAWVDA

-1140 NRRSADQYNH
+1140 NRRSADRYNR
-1150 TLRHLNQGDGP
+1150 TLHHLNQGDGA

-1170 LPRHAT
+1170 LPRHAA

-1194 YILGGFSLAGVD
+1194 YILGGFSLVGVD
-1206 CSGAVSAAVNSWENV
+1206 CSGAVSAAVNSWEGA

-1265 HTALKLPDGTYIE
+1265 HTALRLPDGTYIE

-1303 WAHFPGSAADLN
+1303 WMHFSGSAADLN

-1364 VAVNLSGRPEMVLPP
+1364 VAVNLSGHPEMVLPP
-1379 SLSQAARSGQLQAAS
+1379 TLSQAARSGQLQAAS

-1403 LTVALAA
+1403 LTAALSS
-1410 ATTAF
+1410 ATAAF

-1441 GKSQVVIDAEKGLVD
+1441 GKSQVVIDAEKGLAD
-1456 TRKAIADEAKDIADA
+1456 TRKAIADESKDITAA
-1471 EKELAKAR
+1471 EKELTKAR

-1605 IADAEW
+1605 ITDAERR
-1611 KAIGELQQSQIRNSL
+1611 AIGELQQSQIRNGL

-1695 VADSVVAQTAAVKA
+1695 VADSVVAQTAAVRA

-1768 GLTPSAAQGAS
+1768 GLTPAAAQGAS

-1791 LGKLAAGIAGGAA
+1791 LGKIAAGIAGGAA

-1838 RQSVKEAWKGMGL
+1838 KASVKEAWKGMGL

-1927 DAQKLLLDTQRQQL
+1927 DAQKLLLDTKRQQL

-2009 RALVD
+2009 RALVE

-2025 KTIDINVH
+2025 KTIDINIRV
-2033 LPDGVNTFTRADV
+2033 PDGAAAFTRADV

>member
-200 STAISMFANAGITGS
+200 AAAIAMFANAGITGS

-271 EEQYQAATATL
+271 EEQYQAAAATL

-371 SGIHLASDAVHGLI
+371 SGIHLASDAVHGLV
-385 TVLTPVAGLASTLA
+385 TALTPVAGLAATLA
-399 NDFTGPLLGI
+399 SDFTGPLLGI

-420 FPTKIQQATQSMAT
+420 FPTKIQQATQSIAT

-501 IASGA
+501 IASNA

-529 GLVGALGGPW
+529 GLVDALGGPW
-539 SVGIM
+539 AVGIM
-544 AAGAVIGG
+544 VAGAVIGG
-552 FVEANHAA
+552 FVEANHSA
-560 TEAQRKLAAA
+560 TEAQRKLASA
-570 TKATQVAQND
+570 TKATQAAQND
-580 LAKAVAGTTGA
+580 LAKAVSGTTGA
-591 LTEQATKAAEKLAD
+591 LTEQAKKAAEQLAD
-605 ATLTQF
+605 ASLTRL
-611 TAVGENRA
+611 TAVGKAREGFISHADPTRA
-619 NPFYKY
+619 SSEWNSLSLREQQEATHSASEISDAYEVLKAK
-625 LTDAPTITSEDRR
+625 LTAT
-638 KLSFA
+638 
-643 ELKEI
+643 
-648 NHGADEVSA
+648 
-657 AYNTLDS
+657 
-664 TLTTLGLSME
+664 GLSME

-692 ALRAAGE
+692 ELRAAGE

-733 KGIDVL
+733 KGIDTL
-739 ADSSANANDKLN
+739 ADSSANANDRLT

-839 EAYQQMQGSFAIIG
+839 DAYKQMQGSFATIG

-883 NSEGAKKELATV
+883 NGEGAKKELATV

-967 KLLLDDTKFTTNAA
+967 KLLLDDTKFTTNVA

-1047 DALTRTTA
+1047 DSLTRTTA

-1077 VAITTM
+1077 VSLTAM
-1083 GPVNVVGIAAKATGL
+1083 GPVSVMGIAAKATGL

-1110 GPGTDTTDGIL
+1110 GPGADTTDGIL
-1121 AVNPQGAPLAWVDA
+1121 AVNPQGAPVAWVDA
-1135 GEWVI
+1135 GEWII
-1140 NRRSADQYNH
+1140 NRRSAGQYDR
-1150 TLRHLNQGDGP
+1150 TLHHLNRGDGP

-1206 CSGAVSAAVNSWENV
+1206 CSGAVSAAVNSWEGA

-1246 GNAGDFQI
+1246 GNPTDFQI

-1265 HTALKLPDGTYIE
+1265 HTALRLPDGTYIE

-1303 WAHFPGSAADLN
+1303 WAHFSGSAADLN
-1315 LPALELAF
+1315 LPALELTF

-1344 AIKYLGAKVYDQG
+1344 AIKYLGARIYDQG

-1379 SLSQAARSGQLQAAS
+1379 TLSQAARNGQLQATS
-1394 PELARAVDK
+1394 PEPARAVDK
-1403 LTVALAA
+1403 LTAALAT
-1410 ATTAF
+1410 ATAAF
-1415 VKAAKELDKPVRAGS
+1415 VKAAKELDAPVRAGS

-1456 TRKAIADEAKDIADA
+1456 TRKAIADESKDIADA

-1605 IADAEW
+1605 IADSER

-1695 VADSVVAQTAAVKA
+1695 VADLVVAQTAAVRA

-1768 GLTPSAAQGAS
+1768 GLTPAAAQGAS

-1791 LGKLAAGIAGGAA
+1791 LGKIAAGIAGGAA

-1833 DLFNN
+1833 DLLNN
-1838 RQSVKEAWKGMGL
+1838 KASVKEAWKGMGL

-1905 ESKIAAI
+1905 ESKITAI

-1927 DAQKLLLDTQRQQL
+1927 DAQKLLLDTRRQQL

-2002 EAQLAHT
+2002 ESQLAHT
-2009 RALVD
+2009 RALVE

-2025 KTIDINVH
+2025 KTIDINVRI
-2033 LPDGVNTFTRADV
+2033 PDGVNTFTRADV

>member
-200 STAISMFANAGITGS
+200 STAIAMFANAGITGS

-371 SGIHLASDAVHGLI
+371 SGIHLASGAVHGLV
-385 TVLTPVAGLASTLA
+385 TALTPVAGLAATLA
-399 NDFTGPLLGI
+399 SDFTGPLLGI

-501 IASGA
+501 IASNA

-529 GLVGALGGPW
+529 GLVDALGGPW
-539 SVGIM
+539 AVGIM
-544 AAGAVIGG
+544 VAGAVIGG

-560 TEAQRKLAAA
+560 TEAQRKLASA
-570 TKATQVAQND
+570 TKATQAAQND
-580 LAKAVAGTTGA
+580 LAKAVSGTTGA
-591 LTEQATKAAEKLAD
+591 LTEQAKKAAEQLAD
-605 ATLTQF
+605 ASLTQL
-611 TAVGENRA
+611 TAVGKAREGFISHADPTRA
-619 NPFYKY
+619 S
-625 LTDAPTITSEDRR
+625 SEWNS
-638 KLSFA
+638 LS
-643 ELKEI
+643 LKEQQEATRSASEI
-648 NHGADEVSA
+648 SDAYEVLKA
-657 AYNTLDS
+657 K
-664 TLTTLGLSME
+664 LTATGLSME
-674 NLNSIVAE
+674 NLNGIVAE

-692 ALRAAGE
+692 ELRAAGE

-751 ALESIMQAMGLAPIA
+751 ALESIMQAMGLAPMA
-766 AEEAMASAAQAVDDM
+766 AEEALASAAQAATDIA
-781 VKSAETANHPVEQ
+781 KSAGTANHPVEE

-805 KLDMTNASARELSK
+805 KLDRTNNSANELAK
-819 KLSTMRQ
+819 RFATMRQ

-834 GGNTN
+834 GGPVN
-839 EAYQQMQGSFAIIG
+839 EAYKQFQGTFTTLG
-853 QEFGLTAEQV
+853 QEFGLTTEQV
-863 QHLADTYGVL
+863 QHLADAYGVL

-883 NSEGAKKELATV
+883 NGEGAKKELATV

-902 EAGTSIEVKA
+902 KAGTSIEVKA

-1010 EIAKGDLYYL
+1010 EIAKGGLYYL

-1038 GFNTTKEQL
+1038 GFNATKEQL
-1047 DALTRTTA
+1047 DSLTRTTA
-1055 MPTVDAN
+1055 TPTVDAN
-1062 TAPAHNKIRDLWNAL
+1062 TAPARNKIQALWDFLGSFNTVLAL
-1077 VAITTM
+1077 GTSAAAVAVA
-1083 GPVNVVGIAAKATGL
+1083 PKKA
-1098 SGKAAGGRLPTT
+1098 SGGRLPTT

-1121 AVNPQGAPLAWVDA
+1121 AVNPQGAPVAWVDA

-1140 NRRSADQYNH
+1140 NRHSADQYNH
-1150 TLRHLNQGDGP
+1150 TLHHLNQGDGP
-1161 GALAALYNE
+1161 AALAALYNE

-1176 GGRVQKVKNDLAP
+1176 GGRVQKVKADLAP

-1206 CSGAVSAAVNSWENV
+1206 CSGAVSAAVNSWEGA

-1265 HTALKLPDGTYIE
+1265 HTALRLPDGTYIE

-1303 WAHFPGSAADLN
+1303 WAHFSGSAADLN

-1357 GILPHGG
+1357 GVLPHGG

-1403 LTVALAA
+1403 LTTALAT

-1430 KELAAWGGGFL
+1430 RELAAWGGGFL

-1456 TRKAIADEAKDIADA
+1456 TRKAIADESKDIADA

-1605 IADAEW
+1605 LADSER
-1611 KAIGELQQSQIRNSL
+1611 KAIGELQQSQIRNGL

-1695 VADSVVAQTAAVKA
+1695 VADSVVAQTAAVRA

-1768 GLTPSAAQGAS
+1768 GLTPAAAQGAS

-1791 LGKLAAGIAGGAA
+1791 LGKIAAGIAGGAA

-1838 RQSVKEAWKGMGL
+1838 RQSVRDAWKGMGL

-1927 DAQKLLLDTQRQQL
+1927 DAQKLLLDTRRQQL

-1947 KAEALKAQVDYA
+1947 KVEALKAQVDYA

-2002 EAQLAHT
+2002 ESQLAHT
-2009 RALVD
+2009 RALVE

-2025 KTIDINVH
+2025 KTIDINVRI
-2033 LPDGVNTFTRADV
+2033 PDGVNTFTRADI

>member
-187 TVSHAFGV
+187 AVSHAFGV

-262 LNAASNRMT
+262 LNAAANRMT

-371 SGIHLASDAVHGLI
+371 SGIHLASGAVHGLV
-385 TVLTPVAGLASTLA
+385 TALTPVAGLAATLA
-399 NDFTGPLLGI
+399 SDFTGPLLGI

-420 FPTKIQQATQSMAT
+420 FPAKIQQATQSMAT

-501 IASGA
+501 IASNA

-523 MKSAAG
+523 MRSAAG
-529 GLVGALGGPW
+529 AVGDALGGPLAIGFM
-539 SVGIM
+539 V
-544 AAGAVIGG
+544 AGAVVGG
-552 FVEANHAA
+552 FIEASHAA

-570 TKATQVAQND
+570 TKATKAAQAA
-580 LAKAVAGTTGA
+580 LSKEVSGTTGA
-591 LTEQATKAAEKLAD
+591 LTDQAKKAAGELAD

-611 TAVGENRA
+611 TAIGA
-619 NPFYKY
+619 AKDHW
-625 LTDAPTITSEDRR
+625 LSKSDPTRTWSEWN
-638 KLSFA
+638 KLSFKEQQEA
-643 ELKEI
+643 ARNASEISDAYQVLK
-648 NHGADEVSA
+648 
-657 AYNTLDS
+657 TK
-664 TLTTLGLSME
+664 LTATGLSME

-692 ALRAAGE
+692 ELRAAGE

-751 ALESIMQAMGLAPIA
+751 ALESIMQAMGLAPMA

-781 VKSAETANHPVEQ
+781 VKSAETANHPVEE
-794 LGENLGDLAAG
+794 LGANLGDLATG

-839 EAYQQMQGSFAIIG
+839 DAYKQMQGSFATIG

-895 WAQLYPL
+895 WSQLYPL
-902 EAGTSIEVKA
+902 KAGTSIEVKA

-967 KLLLDDTKFTTNAA
+967 KLLLDDTRFTTNVA

-1010 EIAKGDLYYL
+1010 EIAKGGLYYL

-1047 DALTRTTA
+1047 DSLTRTTA

-1077 VAITTM
+1077 VSLTAM
-1083 GPVNVVGIAAKATGL
+1083 GPVSVMGIAAKATGL
-1098 SGKAAGGRLPTT
+1098 SGKAAGGRLPTA
-1110 GPGTDTTDGIL
+1110 GPGTDATDGIL
-1121 AVNPQGAPLAWVDA
+1121 AVNAQGAPVAWVDA

-1176 GGRVQKVKNDLAP
+1176 GGRVQKVKTDLAP

-1206 CSGAVSAAVNSWENV
+1206 CSGAVSAAVNSWEDA

-1246 GNAGDFQI
+1246 GNPTDFQI

-1303 WAHFPGSAADLN
+1303 WAHFSGSAADLN

-1344 AIKYLGAKVYDQG
+1344 AIKYLGAKIYDQG

-1403 LTVALAA
+1403 LTAALST
-1410 ATTAF
+1410 ATAAF
-1415 VKAAKELDKPVRAGS
+1415 VKTAKELDAPVRAGS

-1456 TRKAIADEAKDIADA
+1456 TRKAIADESKDIADA

-1605 IADAEW
+1605 IADAER

-1755 KTEALTQQTAQLY
+1755 KTAALTQQTAQLY
-1768 GLTPSAAQGAS
+1768 GLTPAAAQGAS

-1791 LGKLAAGIAGGAA
+1791 LGKIAAGIAGGAA

-1838 RQSVKEAWKGMGL
+1838 KASVKEAWKGMGL

-1927 DAQKLLLDTQRQQL
+1927 DAQKLLLDTRRQQL

-2002 EAQLAHT
+2002 ESQLAHT
-2009 RALVD
+2009 RALVG
-2014 AARSGATQAGV
+2014 AARVAATQAGV
-2025 KTIDINVH
+2025 KTIDINVRI
-2033 LPDGVNTFTRADV
+2033 PDGVNTFTRADV

>member
-200 STAISMFANAGITGS
+200 AAAIAMFANAGITGS

-271 EEQYQAATATL
+271 EEQYQAAAATL

-371 SGIHLASDAVHGLI
+371 SGIHLASDAVHGLV
-385 TVLTPVAGLASTLA
+385 TALTPVAGLAATLA
-399 NDFTGPLLGI
+399 SDFTGPLLGI

-420 FPTKIQQATQSMAT
+420 FPTKIQQATQSIAT

-501 IASGA
+501 IASNA

-529 GLVGALGGPW
+529 GLVDALGGPW
-539 SVGIM
+539 AVGIM
-544 AAGAVIGG
+544 VAGAVIGG
-552 FVEANHAA
+552 FVEANHSA
-560 TEAQRKLAAA
+560 TEAQRKLASA
-570 TKATQVAQND
+570 TKATQAAQND
-580 LAKAVAGTTGA
+580 LAKAVSGTTGA
-591 LTEQATKAAEKLAD
+591 LTEQAKKAAEQLAD
-605 ATLTQF
+605 ASLTRL
-611 TAVGENRA
+611 TAVGKAREGFISHADPTRA
-619 NPFYKY
+619 SSEWNSLSLREQQEATHSASEISDAYEVLKAK
-625 LTDAPTITSEDRR
+625 LTAT
-638 KLSFA
+638 
-643 ELKEI
+643 
-648 NHGADEVSA
+648 
-657 AYNTLDS
+657 
-664 TLTTLGLSME
+664 GLSME

-692 ALRAAGE
+692 ELRAAGE

-733 KGIDVL
+733 KGIDTL
-739 ADSSANANDKLN
+739 ADSSANANDRLT
-751 ALESIMQAMGLAPIA
+751 ALESVMQAMGLAPIA

-839 EAYQQMQGSFAIIG
+839 DAYKQMQGSFATIG

-883 NSEGAKKELATV
+883 NGEGAKKELATV

-967 KLLLDDTKFTTNAA
+967 KLLLDDTKFTTNVA

-1047 DALTRTTA
+1047 GSLTRTTA

-1077 VAITTM
+1077 VSLTAM
-1083 GPVNVVGIAAKATGL
+1083 GPVSVMGIAAKATGL
-1098 SGKAAGGRLPTT
+1098 SGKASGGRLPTT
-1110 GPGTDTTDGIL
+1110 GPGTDATDGIL
-1121 AVNPQGAPLAWVDA
+1121 AVNPQGAPVAWVDA

-1150 TLRHLNQGDGP
+1150 TLHHLNQGDGP

-1265 HTALKLPDGTYIE
+1265 HTALRLPDGTYIE

-1303 WAHFPGSAADLN
+1303 WMHFSGSAADLN

-1364 VAVNLSGRPEMVLPP
+1364 VAVNLSGRPEVVLPP
-1379 SLSQAARSGQLQAAS
+1379 TLSQAARSGQLQAAS
-1394 PELARAVDK
+1394 PELSRAVDK
-1403 LTVALAA
+1403 LTAALAT

-1441 GKSQVVIDAEKGLVD
+1441 GKSQVVIDAEKGLAD
-1456 TRKAIADEAKDIADA
+1456 TRKAIADESKDIADA

-1591 HFGEFFDTLGKAAE
+1591 HLGEFFDTLGKAAE
-1605 IADAEW
+1605 IADSER

-1768 GLTPSAAQGAS
+1768 GLTPAAAQGAS

-1791 LGKLAAGIAGGAA
+1791 LGKIAAGIAGGAA

-1838 RQSVKEAWKGMGL
+1838 KASVKEAWKGMGL

-1927 DAQKLLLDTQRQQL
+1927 DAQKLLLDTRRQQL

-2002 EAQLAHT
+2002 ETQLAHT
-2009 RALVD
+2009 RALVE

-2025 KTIDINVH
+2025 KTIDINVRI
-2033 LPDGVNTFTRADV
+2033 PDGVNTFTRADV

>member
-348 QDDLVAAADA
+348 QDDLVAAAAA

-371 SGIHLASDAVHGLI
+371 SGIHLASGAVHGLI
-385 TVLTPVAGLASTLA
+385 TVLTPVAGLAATLA

-420 FPTKIQQATQSMAT
+420 FPAKIQQATQSMAT

-560 TEAQRKLAAA
+560 TEAQRKLASA
-570 TKATQVAQND
+570 TKATKDAQAA
-580 LAKAVAGTTGA
+580 LSKEVSGTTGA
-591 LTEQATKAAEKLAD
+591 LTDQAKKAAGELAD

-611 TAVGENRA
+611 TAIGA
-619 NPFYKY
+619 AK
-625 LTDAPTITSEDRR
+625 DHWISKSDPTRTWSEWN
-638 KLSFA
+638 KLSFKEQREA
-643 ELKEI
+643 ARSASEISDAYQVLK
-648 NHGADEVSA
+648 
-657 AYNTLDS
+657 TK
-664 TLTTLGLSME
+664 LTATGLSME
-674 NLNSIVAE
+674 NLNTIVAE

-692 ALRAAGE
+692 ELRAAGE

-733 KGIDVL
+733 KGIDTL

-751 ALESIMQAMGLAPIA
+751 ALESVMQAMGLAPIA
-766 AEEAMASAAQAVDDM
+766 AEEALASAAQAATDIA
-781 VKSAETANHPVEQ
+781 KSAETANHPVEE

-805 KLDMTNASARELSK
+805 KLDRTNNSANELAK
-819 KLSTMRQ
+819 RFATMRQ

-834 GGNTN
+834 GGPVN
-839 EAYQQMQGSFAIIG
+839 EAYKQFQGTFTTLG
-853 QEFGLTAEQV
+853 QEFGLTTEQV
-863 QHLADTYGVL
+863 QHLADAYGVL
-873 PKEITTLVGV
+873 PREITTLVGV

-902 EAGTSIEVKA
+902 KAGTSIEVKA

-960 GDKPVDV
+960 GDKTVDV

-1003 DDFLKTG
+1003 DEFLKSG

-1047 DALTRTTA
+1047 DSLTRTTA

-1062 TAPAHNKIRDLWNAL
+1062 TAPARNKIQALWDFLGSFNTVLAL
-1077 VAITTM
+1077 GTSAAAVAVA
-1083 GPVNVVGIAAKATGL
+1083 PKKA
-1098 SGKAAGGRLPTT
+1098 SGGRLPTA

-1121 AVNPQGAPLAWVDA
+1121 AVNPRGTPVAWVDA
-1135 GEWVI
+1135 GEWII
-1140 NRRSADQYNH
+1140 NRRSADQYNR

-1176 GGRVQKVKNDLAP
+1176 GGRVQKVKTDLAP

-1206 CSGAVSAAVNSWENV
+1206 CSGAVSAAVNSWENA

-1246 GNAGDFQI
+1246 GNPTDFQI

-1265 HTALKLPDGTYIE
+1265 HTALRLPDGTYIE

-1303 WAHFPGSAADLN
+1303 WMHFSGSAADLN

-1329 GTSVSWGEAQSLHDL
+1329 GASVSWGEAQSLHDL

-1364 VAVNLSGRPEMVLPP
+1364 VAVNLSGHPEMVLPP
-1379 SLSQAARSGQLQAAS
+1379 TLSQAARSGQLQAAS

-1403 LTVALAA
+1403 LTAALAG
-1410 ATTAF
+1410 ATAAF
-1415 VKAAKELDKPVRAGS
+1415 VKAAKELDAPVRAGS

-1456 TRKAIADEAKDIADA
+1456 TRKAIADESKDIADA
-1471 EKELAKAR
+1471 EKELTKAR

-1581 VSGHLASAAG
+1581 VSGHLASAAA
-1591 HFGEFFDTLGKAAE
+1591 HLGEFFDTLGKAAE
-1605 IADAEW
+1605 IADSER
-1611 KAIGELQQSQIRNSL
+1611 KAIGELQQSQIRNGL

-1695 VADSVVAQTAAVKA
+1695 VADSVVAQTAAVRA

-1768 GLTPSAAQGAS
+1768 GLTPAAAQGAS

-1791 LGKLAAGIAGGAA
+1791 LGKIAAGIAGGAA

-1838 RQSVKEAWKGMGL
+1838 KASVKEAWKGMGL

-1927 DAQKLLLDTQRQQL
+1927 DAQKLLLDTKRQQL

-1986 KRDAMLVL
+1986 KRDALLVL

-2002 EAQLAHT
+2002 ESQLAHT
-2009 RALVD
+2009 RALVE

-2025 KTIDINVH
+2025 KTIDINVRI
-2033 LPDGVNTFTRADV
+2033 PDGVNTFTRADV

>member
-200 STAISMFANAGITGS
+200 STAIAMFANAGITGS

-298 TEDFNAL
+298 ADDFNAL
-305 KEAVTRQ
+305 RESVTRQ

-326 PGALERLANA
+326 PGALERLANT

-371 SGIHLASDAVHGLI
+371 SGIHLASGAVHGLV
-385 TVLTPVAGLASTLA
+385 TALTPVAGLASTLA
-399 NDFTGPLLGI
+399 TDFTGPLLGI
-409 AAVMALKNWTD
+409 ATVMALKNWTD
-420 FPTKIQQATQSMAT
+420 FPTKIQQATQSMVT

-485 ETMQVAAKRY
+485 GTMQVAAKRY

-539 SVGIM
+539 AVGIM

-560 TEAQRKLAAA
+560 TEAQRKLASA
-570 TKATQVAQND
+570 TKATKDAQAA
-580 LAKAVAGTTGA
+580 LSKEVSGTTGA
-591 LTEQATKAAEKLAD
+591 LTDQAKKAAGELAD

-611 TAVGENRA
+611 TAIGEAKDRW
-619 NPFYKY
+619 FSKS
-625 LTDAPTITSEDRR
+625 DPTRTWSEWN
-638 KLSFA
+638 KLSFKEQQEA
-643 ELKEI
+643 ARSASEISDAYQVLK
-648 NHGADEVSA
+648 
-657 AYNTLDS
+657 TK
-664 TLTTLGLSME
+664 LTATGLSME

-682 GGDDYKKLVA
+682 GGDDYKKLVRE
-692 ALRAAGE
+692 LRAAGE

-733 KGIDVL
+733 KGIDTL
-739 ADSSANANDKLN
+739 ADSSTNANDRLA

-794 LGENLGDLAAG
+794 LGANLGDLAAG

-929 KLPDGINMKLT
+929 KLPDGINMRLT

-960 GDKPVDV
+960 GNKPVDV

-1047 DALTRTTA
+1047 DSLTRTTA

-1077 VAITTM
+1077 VSLTAM
-1083 GPVNVVGIAAKATGL
+1083 GPVSVMGIAAKATGL
-1098 SGKAAGGRLPTT
+1098 SGKAAGGRLPTA

-1121 AVNPQGAPLAWVDA
+1121 AVNAQGAPVAWVDA

-1150 TLRHLNQGDGP
+1150 TLHYLNQGDGP

-1246 GNAGDFQI
+1246 GNATDFQI

-1278 SGGNT
+1278 SGGTT

-1303 WAHFPGSAADLN
+1303 WMHFSGSAADLN

-1379 SLSQAARSGQLQAAS
+1379 TLSQAARSGQLQASS

-1403 LTVALAA
+1403 LTAALAT
-1410 ATTAF
+1410 ATSAF

-1456 TRKAIADEAKDIADA
+1456 TRKAIADESKDIADA

-1573 ALADLIDG
+1573 ALADLLDG
-1581 VSGHLASAAG
+1581 VSGHLVSAVG
-1591 HFGEFFDTLGKAAE
+1591 RFSEFFDTLGKAAE
-1605 IADAEW
+1605 IADAERR
-1611 KAIGELQQSQIRNSL
+1611 AIGELQQSQIRNGL

-1718 AQAAADQHAAT
+1718 AQAAADQHIAT

-1768 GLTPSAAQGAS
+1768 GLTPAAAQGAS

-1791 LGKLAAGIAGGAA
+1791 LGKIAAGIAGGAA

-1838 RQSVKEAWKGMGL
+1838 KASVKEAWKGMGL

-1878 GAEAAIGGAK
+1878 GAEAAIGGAR

-1927 DAQKLLLDTQRQQL
+1927 DAQKLLLDTRRQQL

-1986 KRDAMLVL
+1986 KRDALLVL

-2002 EAQLAHT
+2002 ESQLAHT

-2025 KTIDINVH
+2025 KTIDINVR

>member
-200 STAISMFANAGITGS
+200 STAIAMFANAGITGS

-243 LTVYDAKGKF
+243 LTVYDAQGKF

-305 KEAVTRQ
+305 RESVTRQ

-371 SGIHLASDAVHGLI
+371 SGINLASGAVHGLV
-385 TVLTPVAGLASTLA
+385 TALTPVAGLAATLA
-399 NDFTGPLLGI
+399 SDFTGPLLGI

-501 IASGA
+501 IASNA

-529 GLVGALGGPW
+529 GLVDALGGPW
-539 SVGIM
+539 AVGIM
-544 AAGAVIGG
+544 VAGAVIGG

-560 TEAQRKLAAA
+560 TEAQRKLASA
-570 TKATQVAQND
+570 TKATQAAQND
-580 LAKAVAGTTGA
+580 LAKAVSGTTGA
-591 LTEQATKAAEKLAD
+591 LTEQAKKAAEQLAD
-605 ATLTQF
+605 ASLTQL
-611 TAVGENRA
+611 TAVGKAREGFISHADPTRA
-619 NPFYKY
+619 S
-625 LTDAPTITSEDRR
+625 SEWNS
-638 KLSFA
+638 LS
-643 ELKEI
+643 LKEQQEATRSASEI
-648 NHGADEVSA
+648 SDAYEVLKA
-657 AYNTLDS
+657 K
-664 TLTTLGLSME
+664 LTATGLSME
-674 NLNSIVAE
+674 NLNGIVAE

-692 ALRAAGE
+692 ELRAAGE

-751 ALESIMQAMGLAPIA
+751 ALESIMQAMGLAPMA
-766 AEEAMASAAQAVDDM
+766 AEEALASAAQAATDIA
-781 VKSAETANHPVEQ
+781 KSAETANHPVEE

-805 KLDMTNASARELSK
+805 KLDRTNNSANELAK
-819 KLSTMRQ
+819 RFATMRQ

-834 GGNTN
+834 GGPVN
-839 EAYQQMQGSFAIIG
+839 EAYKQFQGTFTTLG
-853 QEFGLTAEQV
+853 QEFGLTTEQV
-863 QHLADTYGVL
+863 QHLADAYGVL

-902 EAGTSIEVKA
+902 KAGASIEVKA
-912 VGDQAMGV
+912 VGDQAIGV
-920 LKDLGVKAE
+920 LKDLGIKAE

-1003 DDFLKTG
+1003 DEFLKSG

-1047 DALTRTTA
+1047 DSLTRTTA

-1062 TAPAHNKIRDLWNAL
+1062 TAPARNKIQALWDFLGSFNTVLAL
-1077 VAITTM
+1077 GTSAAAVAVA
-1083 GPVNVVGIAAKATGL
+1083 PKKA
-1098 SGKAAGGRLPTT
+1098 SGGRLPTT

-1176 GGRVQKVKNDLAP
+1176 GGREQKVKNDLAP

-1194 YILGGFSLAGVD
+1194 YILGGFSPAGVD

-1265 HTALKLPDGTYIE
+1265 HTALRLPDGTYIE
-1278 SGGNT
+1278 SGGNA

-1292 AGPLDGRGFTN
+1292 AGPLDGRGFTT

-1315 LPALELAF
+1315 LPTLELAF

-1403 LTVALAA
+1403 LTVALAT
-1410 ATTAF
+1410 ATSAF

-1441 GKSQVVIDAEKGLVD
+1441 GKSQVVIDAEKGLAD
-1456 TRKAIADEAKDIADA
+1456 TRKAIADESKDIADA

-1591 HFGEFFDTLGKAAE
+1591 HFGEFFDVLGKAAE
-1605 IADAEW
+1605 IADSER

-1687 TGVFSIGQ
+1687 TGTFSIGQ

-2009 RALVD
+2009 RALVE

-2025 KTIDINVH
+2025 KTIDINVRI
-2033 LPDGVNTFTRADV
+2033 PDSVTTFTRADV

>member
-298 TEDFNAL
+298 TEDFNNL

-371 SGIHLASDAVHGLI
+371 SGIHLASDAVHGLV
-385 TVLTPVAGLASTLA
+385 TALTPVAGLASTLA
-399 NDFTGPLLGI
+399 TDFTGPLLGI

-420 FPTKIQQATQSMAT
+420 FPTKITAARTAMVQAKKDVDLLQDGMQATGARTSKFESQVHYLT
-434 MKQGVADLQEYYRKG
+434 L
-449 HKAISEFDAKT
+449 
-460 QYMIT
+460 
-465 SSNGLTQAL
+465 SSNKLSQAI
-474 GRSREAFSSGS
+474 GQAGKAFISGS
-485 ETMQVAAKRY
+485 ESLQIAARKFRY
-495 FYAGNT
+495 GGHYIT
-501 IASGA
+501 ASA
-506 AKIGNAAAGA
+506 AQIGNAAAGA

-619 NPFYKY
+619 NPFRKY
-625 LTDAPTITSEDRR
+625 LTDAPTITYEDRR

-674 NLNSIVAE
+674 KLNSIVAE

-766 AEEAMASAAQAVDDM
+766 AEEALASAAQAATDIA
-781 VKSAETANHPVEQ
+781 KSAETANHPVEE

-805 KLDMTNASARELSK
+805 KLDRTNNSANELAK
-819 KLSTMRQ
+819 RFATMRQ

-834 GGNTN
+834 GGPVN
-839 EAYQQMQGSFAIIG
+839 EAYKQFQGTFITLG
-853 QEFGLTAEQV
+853 QEFGLTTEQV
-863 QHLADTYGVL
+863 QHLADAYGVL

-902 EAGTSIEVKA
+902 KAGTSIEVKA
-912 VGDQAMGV
+912 VGDQAMGM
-920 LKDLGVKAE
+920 LKDLGIKAE

-1003 DDFLKTG
+1003 DGFLKTG

-1047 DALTRTTA
+1047 DSLTRTTA

-1062 TAPAHNKIRDLWNAL
+1062 TAPARNKIQALWDFLGSFNTVLAL
-1077 VAITTM
+1077 GTSAAAVAVA
-1083 GPVNVVGIAAKATGL
+1083 PKKA
-1098 SGKAAGGRLPTT
+1098 SGGRLPTA

-1121 AVNPQGAPLAWVDA
+1121 AVNPRGTPVAWVDA
-1135 GEWVI
+1135 GEWII
-1140 NRRSADQYNH
+1140 NRRSADQYNR

-1176 GGRVQKVKNDLAP
+1176 GGRVQKVKTDLAP

-1206 CSGAVSAAVNSWENV
+1206 CSGAVSAAVNSWENA

-1246 GNAGDFQI
+1246 GNPTDFQI

-1303 WAHFPGSAADLN
+1303 WAHFSGSAADLN

-1329 GTSVSWGEAQSLHDL
+1329 GASVSWGEAQSLHDL

-1364 VAVNLSGRPEMVLPP
+1364 VAVNLSGHPEMVLPP

-1403 LTVALAA
+1403 LTAALAG
-1410 ATTAF
+1410 ATAAF
-1415 VKAAKELDKPVRAGS
+1415 VKAAKELDAPVRAGS

-1456 TRKAIADEAKDIADA
+1456 TRKAIADESKDIADA

-1605 IADAEW
+1605 IADAERR
-1611 KAIGELQQSQIRNSL
+1611 AIGELQQSQIRNGL

-1665 QQALLGAT
+1665 QQALLGST

-1695 VADSVVAQTAAVKA
+1695 VADSVVAQAAAVKA

-1755 KTEALTQQTAQLY
+1755 KTAALTQQTAQLY
-1768 GLTPSAAQGAS
+1768 GLTPAAAQGAS

-1927 DAQKLLLDTQRQQL
+1927 GAQKLLLDTRRQQL

-2002 EAQLAHT
+2002 ESQLAHT
-2009 RALVD
+2009 RALVE

-2025 KTIDINVH
+2025 KTIDINVRI
-2033 LPDGVNTFTRADV
+2033 PDGVNTFTRADV

>member
-298 TEDFNAL
+298 TEDFNNL

-371 SGIHLASDAVHGLI
+371 SGIHLASDAVHGLV
-385 TVLTPVAGLASTLA
+385 TALTPVAGLASTLA
-399 NDFTGPLLGI
+399 TDFTGPLLGI

-420 FPTKIQQATQSMAT
+420 FPTKITAARTAMVQAKKDVDLLQDGMQATGARTSKFESQVHYLT
-434 MKQGVADLQEYYRKG
+434 L
-449 HKAISEFDAKT
+449 
-460 QYMIT
+460 
-465 SSNGLTQAL
+465 SSNKLSQAI
-474 GRSREAFSSGS
+474 GQAGKAFISGS
-485 ETMQVAAKRY
+485 ESLQIAARKFRY
-495 FYAGNT
+495 GGHYIT
-501 IASGA
+501 ASA
-506 AKIGNAAAGA
+506 AQIGNAAAGA

-619 NPFYKY
+619 NPFRKY
-625 LTDAPTITSEDRR
+625 LTDAPTITYEDRR

-674 NLNSIVAE
+674 KLNSIVAE

-766 AEEAMASAAQAVDDM
+766 AEEALASAAQAATDIA
-781 VKSAETANHPVEQ
+781 KSAETANHPVEE

-805 KLDMTNASARELSK
+805 KLDRTNNSANELAK
-819 KLSTMRQ
+819 RFATMRQ

-834 GGNTN
+834 GGPVN
-839 EAYQQMQGSFAIIG
+839 EAYKQFQGTFITLG
-853 QEFGLTAEQV
+853 QEFGLTTEQV
-863 QHLADTYGVL
+863 QHLADAYGVL

-902 EAGTSIEVKA
+902 KAGASIEVKA

-991 IQKPSPQAQLII
+991 IQKPSPQVQLII

-1047 DALTRTTA
+1047 DSLTRTTA

-1062 TAPAHNKIRDLWNAL
+1062 TAPARNKIQALWDFLGSFNTVLAL
-1077 VAITTM
+1077 GTSAAAVAVA
-1083 GPVNVVGIAAKATGL
+1083 PKKA
-1098 SGKAAGGRLPTT
+1098 SGGRLPTA

-1121 AVNPQGAPLAWVDA
+1121 AVNPRGTPVAWVDA
-1135 GEWVI
+1135 GEWII
-1140 NRRSADQYNH
+1140 NRRSADQYNR

-1176 GGRVQKVKNDLAP
+1176 GGRVQKVKTDLAP

-1206 CSGAVSAAVNSWENV
+1206 CSGAVSAAVNSWENA

-1265 HTALKLPDGTYIE
+1265 HTALRLPDGTYIE

-1303 WAHFPGSAADLN
+1303 WMHFSGSAADLN

-1379 SLSQAARSGQLQAAS
+1379 TLSQAARSGQLQAAS

-1403 LTVALAA
+1403 LTAALSS
-1410 ATTAF
+1410 ATAAF

-1441 GKSQVVIDAEKGLVD
+1441 GKSQVVIDAEKGLAD
-1456 TRKAIADEAKDIADA
+1456 TRKAIADESKDITAA
-1471 EKELAKAR
+1471 EKELTKAR

-1605 IADAEW
+1605 IADSERR
-1611 KAIGELQQSQIRNSL
+1611 AIGELQQSQIRNGL

-1665 QQALLGAT
+1665 QQALLGST

-1695 VADSVVAQTAAVKA
+1695 VADSVVAQAAAVKA

-1768 GLTPSAAQGAS
+1768 GLTPAAAQGAS

-1927 DAQKLLLDTQRQQL
+1927 DAQKLLLDTRRQQL

-2002 EAQLAHT
+2002 ESQLAHT
-2009 RALVD
+2009 RALVE

-2025 KTIDINVH
+2025 KTIDINVRI
-2033 LPDGVNTFTRADV
+2033 PDGVNTFTRADV
-2046 ARITTEAVKA
+2046 ARITTEAVRA

>member
-200 STAISMFANAGITGS
+200 AAAIAMFANAGITGS

-271 EEQYQAATATL
+271 EEQYQAAAATL

-371 SGIHLASDAVHGLI
+371 SGIHLASDAVHGLV
-385 TVLTPVAGLASTLA
+385 TALTPVAGLAATLA
-399 NDFTGPLLGI
+399 SDFTGPLLGI

-420 FPTKIQQATQSMAT
+420 FPTKIQQATQSIAT

-501 IASGA
+501 IASNA

-529 GLVGALGGPW
+529 GLVDALGGPW
-539 SVGIM
+539 AVGIM
-544 AAGAVIGG
+544 VAGAVIGG
-552 FVEANHAA
+552 FVEANHSA
-560 TEAQRKLAAA
+560 TEAQRKLASA
-570 TKATQVAQND
+570 TKATQAAQND
-580 LAKAVAGTTGA
+580 LAKAVSGTTGA
-591 LTEQATKAAEKLAD
+591 LTEQAKKAAEQLAD
-605 ATLTQF
+605 ASLTRL
-611 TAVGENRA
+611 TAVGKAREGFISHADPTRA
-619 NPFYKY
+619 SSEWNSLSLREQQEATHSASEISDAYEVLKAK
-625 LTDAPTITSEDRR
+625 LTAT
-638 KLSFA
+638 
-643 ELKEI
+643 
-648 NHGADEVSA
+648 
-657 AYNTLDS
+657 
-664 TLTTLGLSME
+664 GLSME

-692 ALRAAGE
+692 ELRAAGE

-733 KGIDVL
+733 KGIDTL
-739 ADSSANANDKLN
+739 ADSSANANDRLT

-839 EAYQQMQGSFAIIG
+839 DAYKQMQGSFATIG

-883 NSEGAKKELATV
+883 NGEGAKKELATV

-967 KLLLDDTKFTTNAA
+967 KLLLDDTKFTTNVA

-1047 DALTRTTA
+1047 DSLTRTTA

-1077 VAITTM
+1077 VSLTAM
-1083 GPVNVVGIAAKATGL
+1083 GPVSVMGIAAKATGL

-1110 GPGTDTTDGIL
+1110 GPGADTTDGIL
-1121 AVNPQGAPLAWVDA
+1121 AVNPQGAPVAWVDA
-1135 GEWVI
+1135 GEWII
-1140 NRRSADQYNH
+1140 NRRSAGQYDR
-1150 TLRHLNQGDGP
+1150 TLHHLNRGDGP

-1206 CSGAVSAAVNSWENV
+1206 CSGAVSAAVNSWEGA

-1246 GNAGDFQI
+1246 GNPTDFQI

-1265 HTALKLPDGTYIE
+1265 HTALRLPDGTYIE

-1303 WAHFPGSAADLN
+1303 WAHFSGSAADLN

-1344 AIKYLGAKVYDQG
+1344 AIKYLGARIYDQG

-1379 SLSQAARSGQLQAAS
+1379 TLSQAARNGQLQATS
-1394 PELARAVDK
+1394 PEPARAVDK
-1403 LTVALAA
+1403 LTAALAT
-1410 ATTAF
+1410 ATAAF
-1415 VKAAKELDKPVRAGS
+1415 VKAAKELDAPVRAGS

-1441 GKSQVVIDAEKGLVD
+1441 GKSQVVIDAEKGLAD
-1456 TRKAIADEAKDIADA
+1456 TRKAIADESKDIADA

-1605 IADAEW
+1605 IADSER

-1695 VADSVVAQTAAVKA
+1695 VADSVVAQTAAVRA

-1768 GLTPSAAQGAS
+1768 GLTPAAAQGAS

-1791 LGKLAAGIAGGAA
+1791 LGKIAAGIAGGAA

-1833 DLFNN
+1833 DLLNN
-1838 RQSVKEAWKGMGL
+1838 KASVKEAWKGMGL

-1905 ESKIAAI
+1905 ESKITAI

-1927 DAQKLLLDTQRQQL
+1927 DAQKLLLDTRRQQL

-2002 EAQLAHT
+2002 ESQLAHT

-2025 KTIDINVH
+2025 KTIDINIRV
-2033 LPDGVNTFTRADV
+2033 PDGATTFTRADV

>member
-187 TVSHAFGV
+187 AVSHAFGV

-348 QDDLVAAADA
+348 QDDLVVAADA

-371 SGIHLASDAVHGLI
+371 SGIHLASDAVHGLV
-385 TVLTPVAGLASTLA
+385 TALTPVAGLAATLA
-399 NDFTGPLLGI
+399 TDFTGPLLGI

-449 HKAISEFDAKT
+449 HKAINEFDAKT

-485 ETMQVAAKRY
+485 EAMQVAAKRY

-501 IASGA
+501 IASNA

-539 SVGIM
+539 AVGIM

-552 FVEANHAA
+552 LVEASHAA

-570 TKATQVAQND
+570 TKATKAAQAA
-580 LAKAVAGTTGA
+580 LSKEVSGTTGA
-591 LTEQATKAAEKLAD
+591 LTDQAKKAAGELAD

-611 TAVGENRA
+611 TAIGEA
-619 NPFYKY
+619 KDHW
-625 LTDAPTITSEDRR
+625 LSKSDPTRTWSEWN
-638 KLSFA
+638 KLSFKEQQEA
-643 ELKEI
+643 ARNASEISDAYQVLK
-648 NHGADEVSA
+648 
-657 AYNTLDS
+657 TK
-664 TLTTLGLSME
+664 LTATGLSME

-682 GGDDYKKLVA
+682 GGDDYKKLVRE
-692 ALRAAGE
+692 LRAAGE

-733 KGIDVL
+733 KGIDTL

-751 ALESIMQAMGLAPIA
+751 ALESIMQAMGLAPMA

-781 VKSAETANHPVEQ
+781 VKSAETANHPVEE
-794 LGENLGDLAAG
+794 LGANLGDLATG

-839 EAYQQMQGSFAIIG
+839 DAYKQMQGSFAAIG

-873 PKEITTLVGV
+873 PKEVTTLVGV
-883 NSEGAKKELATV
+883 NGEGAKKELATV

-902 EAGTSIEVKA
+902 KAGTSIEVKA

-967 KLLLDDTKFTTNAA
+967 KLLLDDTRFTTNVA
-981 AAKNLVDDLA
+981 AAKDLVDDLA
-991 IQKPSPQAQLII
+991 IQKPSPKAQLVI
-1003 DDFLKTG
+1003 DEFLKTG
-1010 EIAKGDLYYL
+1010 EIVKGDLYYL
-1020 TGLSARPQAE
+1020 TTLSTRPQAD

-1038 GFNTTKEQL
+1038 GFNATKEQL
-1047 DALTRTTA
+1047 DSLTRTTA
-1055 MPTVDAN
+1055 MPTVDVN
-1062 TAPAHNKIRDLWNAL
+1062 TEPAHNKLNALWNLLASTPFIGPS
-1077 VAITTM
+1077 ATTGM
-1083 GPVNVVGIAAKATGL
+1083 AKAAGL
-1098 SGKAAGGRLPTT
+1098 SGKASGGRLPTA
-1110 GPGTDTTDGIL
+1110 GPGTDATDGIL

-1150 TLRHLNQGDGP
+1150 TLHHLNQGDGP

-1170 LPRHAT
+1170 LPRHAA
-1176 GGRVQKVKNDLAP
+1176 GGRVQKVKTDLAP

-1246 GNAGDFQI
+1246 GNASDFQI

-1265 HTALKLPDGTYIE
+1265 HTALRLPDGTYIE

-1303 WAHFPGSAADLN
+1303 WAHFSGSAADLN

-1379 SLSQAARSGQLQAAS
+1379 TLSQAARSGQLQAAS

-1403 LTVALAA
+1403 LAAALAT
-1410 ATTAF
+1410 ATAAF
-1415 VKAAKELDKPVRAGS
+1415 VKTAKELDAPVRAGS

-1605 IADAEW
+1605 LADSER

-1768 GLTPSAAQGAS
+1768 GLTPAAAQGAN

-1838 RQSVKEAWKGMGL
+1838 KASVKEAWKGMGL

-1927 DAQKLLLDTQRQQL
+1927 DAQKLLLDTRRQQL

-2002 EAQLAHT
+2002 ETQLAHT
-2009 RALVD
+2009 RALVE

-2025 KTIDINVH
+2025 KTIDINVRI
-2033 LPDGVNTFTRADV
+2033 PDGVNTFTRADV

>member
-29 LGIAGK
+29 LGVAGK

-200 STAISMFANAGITGS
+200 STAIAMFANAGITGS

-298 TEDFNAL
+298 ADDFNAL
-305 KEAVTRQ
+305 RESVTRQ

-336 KEDLTLGLFEAL
+336 REDLTLGLFEAL

-371 SGIHLASDAVHGLI
+371 SGIHLASGAVHGLV
-385 TVLTPVAGLASTLA
+385 TALTPVAGLASTLA

-539 SVGIM
+539 AVGIM

-560 TEAQRKLAAA
+560 TEAQRKLASA
-570 TKATQVAQND
+570 TKATKDAQAA
-580 LAKAVAGTTGA
+580 LSKEVSGTTGA
-591 LTEQATKAAEKLAD
+591 LTDQAKKAAGELAD

-611 TAVGENRA
+611 TAIGEAKDRW
-619 NPFYKY
+619 FSKS
-625 LTDAPTITSEDRR
+625 DPTRTWSEWN
-638 KLSFA
+638 KLSFKEQQEA
-643 ELKEI
+643 ARNASEISDAYQVLK
-648 NHGADEVSA
+648 
-657 AYNTLDS
+657 TK
-664 TLTTLGLSME
+664 LTATGLSME

-682 GGDDYKKLVA
+682 GGDDYKKLVRE
-692 ALRAAGE
+692 LRAAGE

-739 ADSSANANDKLN
+739 ADSSANANDRLA

-766 AEEAMASAAQAVDDM
+766 AEEAMASAAQAATDIA
-781 VKSAETANHPVEQ
+781 KSAETANHPVEE

-805 KLDMTNASARELSK
+805 KLDRTNNSANELAK
-819 KLSTMRQ
+819 RFATMRQ

-834 GGNTN
+834 GGPVN
-839 EAYQQMQGSFAIIG
+839 EAYKQFQGTFTTLG
-853 QEFGLTAEQV
+853 QEFGLTTEQV
-863 QHLADTYGVL
+863 QHLADAYGVL

-895 WAQLYPL
+895 WSQLYPL
-902 EAGTSIEVKA
+902 KAGTSIEVKA

-1047 DALTRTTA
+1047 DSLTRTTA

-1077 VAITTM
+1077 VSLTAM

-1140 NRRSADQYNH
+1140 NRRSADRYNR
-1150 TLRHLNQGDGP
+1150 TLHHLNQGDGA

-1170 LPRHAT
+1170 LPRHAA

-1206 CSGAVSAAVNSWENV
+1206 CSGAVSAAVNSWEGA

-1265 HTALKLPDGTYIE
+1265 HTALRLPDGTYIE
-1278 SGGNT
+1278 SGGNA

-1303 WAHFPGSAADLN
+1303 WMHFSGSAADLN

-1403 LTVALAA
+1403 LTTALVT
-1410 ATTAF
+1410 ATSAF

-1441 GKSQVVIDAEKGLVD
+1441 GKSQVVIDAEKGLAD
-1456 TRKAIADEAKDIADA
+1456 TRKAIADESKDIADA

-1591 HFGEFFDTLGKAAE
+1591 HFGEFFDALGKAAE
-1605 IADAEW
+1605 IADSER

-1768 GLTPSAAQGAS
+1768 GLTPAAAQGAS

-1927 DAQKLLLDTQRQQL
+1927 DAQKLLLDTRRQQL

-2009 RALVD
+2009 RALVE

-2025 KTIDINVH
+2025 KTIDINVRI
-2033 LPDGVNTFTRADV
+2033 PDSVTTFTRADV

>member
-200 STAISMFANAGITGS
+200 STAVAMFANAGITGS

-371 SGIHLASDAVHGLI
+371 SGIRLASGAVHGLI

-420 FPTKIQQATQSMAT
+420 FPAKIQQATQSMAT

-625 LTDAPTITSEDRR
+625 LTDAPTITYEDRR

-674 NLNSIVAE
+674 KLNSIVAE

-766 AEEAMASAAQAVDDM
+766 AEEAMASAAQAATDIA
-781 VKSAETANHPVEQ
+781 KSAETANHPVEE

-805 KLDMTNASARELSK
+805 KLDRTNNSANELAK
-819 KLSTMRQ
+819 RFATMRQ

-834 GGNTN
+834 GGPVN
-839 EAYQQMQGSFAIIG
+839 EAYKQFQGTFITLG
-853 QEFGLTAEQV
+853 QEFGLTTEQV
-863 QHLADTYGVL
+863 QHLADAYGVL

-902 EAGTSIEVKA
+902 KAGASIEVKA

-920 LKDLGVKAE
+920 LKDLGIKAE

-1003 DDFLKTG
+1003 DEFLKSG
-1010 EIAKGDLYYL
+1010 EIAKGDLCYL

-1047 DALTRTTA
+1047 DSLTRTTA

-1062 TAPAHNKIRDLWNAL
+1062 TAPARNKIQALWDFLGSFNTVLAL
-1077 VAITTM
+1077 GTSAAAVAVA
-1083 GPVNVVGIAAKATGL
+1083 PKKA
-1098 SGKAAGGRLPTT
+1098 SGGRLPTA

-1121 AVNPQGAPLAWVDA
+1121 AVNPRGTPVAWVDA
-1135 GEWVI
+1135 GEWII
-1140 NRRSADQYNH
+1140 NRRSADRYNR
-1150 TLRHLNQGDGP
+1150 TLHHLNQGDGA

-1170 LPRHAT
+1170 LPRHAA

-1206 CSGAVSAAVNSWENV
+1206 CSGAVSAAVNSWEGA

-1265 HTALKLPDGTYIE
+1265 HTALRLPDGTYIE

-1303 WAHFPGSAADLN
+1303 WMHFSGSAADLN

-1364 VAVNLSGRPEMVLPP
+1364 VAVNLSGHPEMVLPP
-1379 SLSQAARSGQLQAAS
+1379 TLSQAARSGQLQAAS

-1403 LTVALAA
+1403 LTAALSS
-1410 ATTAF
+1410 ATAAF

-1441 GKSQVVIDAEKGLVD
+1441 GKSQVVIDAEKGLAD
-1456 TRKAIADEAKDIADA
+1456 TRKAIADESKDITAA
-1471 EKELAKAR
+1471 EKELTKAR

-1605 IADAEW
+1605 IADSERR
-1611 KAIGELQQSQIRNSL
+1611 AIGELQQSQIRNSL

-2009 RALVD
+2009 RALVE

-2025 KTIDINVH
+2025 KTIDINVRI
-2033 LPDGVNTFTRADV
+2033 PDSVTTFTRADV

>member
-69 VSQATAGQMDAVR
+69 VSQAAAGQMDAVR

-200 STAISMFANAGITGS
+200 STAIAMFANAGITGS

-243 LTVYDAKGKF
+243 LTVYDAQGKF

-305 KEAVTRQ
+305 RESVTRQ

-371 SGIHLASDAVHGLI
+371 SGIHLASGAVHGLV
-385 TVLTPVAGLASTLA
+385 TALTPVAGLASTLA
-399 NDFTGPLLGI
+399 SDFTGPLLGI

-501 IASGA
+501 IASNA

-529 GLVGALGGPW
+529 GLVDALGGPW
-539 SVGIM
+539 AVGIM
-544 AAGAVIGG
+544 VAGAVIGG

-560 TEAQRKLAAA
+560 TEAQRKLASA
-570 TKATQVAQND
+570 TKATQAAQND
-580 LAKAVAGTTGA
+580 LAKAVSGTTGA
-591 LTEQATKAAEKLAD
+591 LTEQAKKAAEQLAD
-605 ATLTQF
+605 ASLTQL
-611 TAVGENRA
+611 TAIGKAREGFISHADPTRA
-619 NPFYKY
+619 S
-625 LTDAPTITSEDRR
+625 SEWNS
-638 KLSFA
+638 LS
-643 ELKEI
+643 LKEQQEATHSASEI
-648 NHGADEVSA
+648 SDAYEVLKA
-657 AYNTLDS
+657 K
-664 TLTTLGLSME
+664 LTATGLSME
-674 NLNSIVAE
+674 NLNGIVAE

-692 ALRAAGE
+692 ELRAAGE

-733 KGIDVL
+733 KGIDTL

-839 EAYQQMQGSFAIIG
+839 EAYQQMQGSFATIG

-873 PKEITTLVGV
+873 PKEVTTLVGV

-895 WAQLYPL
+895 WSQLYPL
-902 EAGTSIEVKA
+902 KAGTSIEVKA

-967 KLLLDDTKFTTNAA
+967 KLLLDDTKFTTNVT

-1010 EIAKGDLYYL
+1010 EIAKGDLHYL

-1047 DALTRTTA
+1047 DSLTRTTA

-1077 VAITTM
+1077 VSLTAM
-1083 GPVNVVGIAAKATGL
+1083 GPVSVMGIAAKATGL

-1121 AVNPQGAPLAWVDA
+1121 AVNAQGAPVAWVDA

-1176 GGRVQKVKNDLAP
+1176 GGRVQKVKTDLAP

-1206 CSGAVSAAVNSWENV
+1206 CSGAVSAAVNSWEGA

-1246 GNAGDFQI
+1246 GNPTDFQI

-1283 GGGLTIGRG
+1283 GSGLTIGRG

-1303 WAHFPGSAADLN
+1303 WAHFSGSAADLN

-1379 SLSQAARSGQLQAAS
+1379 TLSQAARSGQLQATS

-1403 LTVALAA
+1403 LTTALAT

-1456 TRKAIADEAKDIADA
+1456 TRKAIADESKDIADA

-1545 LAEARKKAADSAK
+1545 LAEARKKAADAAK

-1581 VSGHLASAAG
+1581 VSGHLASAAAR
-1591 HFGEFFDTLGKAAE
+1591 FGEFFDTLGKAAE
-1605 IADAEW
+1605 IADSERR
-1611 KAIGELQQSQIRNSL
+1611 AIGELQQSQIRNSL

-1665 QQALLGAT
+1665 QQALLGST

-1768 GLTPSAAQGAS
+1768 GLTPAAAQGAS

-1791 LGKLAAGIAGGAA
+1791 LGKIAAGIAGGAA

-1833 DLFNN
+1833 DLLNN
-1838 RQSVKEAWKGMGL
+1838 KASVKEAWKGMGL

-1927 DAQKLLLDTQRQQL
+1927 DAQKLLLDTRRQQL

-2002 EAQLAHT
+2002 ESQLAHT
-2009 RALVD
+2009 RALVE

-2025 KTIDINVH
+2025 KTIDINVRI
-2033 LPDGVNTFTRADV
+2033 PDGVNTFTRADI
-2046 ARITTEAVKA
+2046 ARITAEAVKA

>member
-22 ESSLGSA
+22 ETSLGSA
-29 LGIAGK
+29 LGVAGK

-187 TVSHAFGV
+187 AVSHAFGV

-348 QDDLVAAADA
+348 QDDLVVAADA

-371 SGIHLASDAVHGLI
+371 SGIHLASDAVHGLV
-385 TVLTPVAGLASTLA
+385 TALTPVAGLAATLA
-399 NDFTGPLLGI
+399 TDFTGPLLGI

-449 HKAISEFDAKT
+449 HKAINEFDAKT

-501 IASGA
+501 IASNA

-529 GLVGALGGPW
+529 GLVDALGGPW
-539 SVGIM
+539 AVGIM
-544 AAGAVIGG
+544 VAGAVIGG
-552 FVEANHAA
+552 FVEANHSA
-560 TEAQRKLAAA
+560 TEAQRKLASA
-570 TKATQVAQND
+570 TKATQAAQND
-580 LAKAVAGTTGA
+580 LAKAVSGTTGA
-591 LTEQATKAAEKLAD
+591 LTEQAKKAAEQLAD
-605 ATLTQF
+605 ASLTRL
-611 TAVGENRA
+611 TAVGKAREGFISHADPTRA
-619 NPFYKY
+619 SSEWNSLSLREQQEATHSASEISDAYEVLKAK
-625 LTDAPTITSEDRR
+625 LTAT
-638 KLSFA
+638 
-643 ELKEI
+643 
-648 NHGADEVSA
+648 
-657 AYNTLDS
+657 
-664 TLTTLGLSME
+664 GLSME

-692 ALRAAGE
+692 ELRAAGE

-733 KGIDVL
+733 KGIDTL
-739 ADSSANANDKLN
+739 ADSSANANDRLT

-839 EAYQQMQGSFAIIG
+839 DAYKQMQGSFATIG

-883 NSEGAKKELATV
+883 NGEGAKKELATV

-967 KLLLDDTKFTTNAA
+967 KLLLDDTKFTTNVA

-1047 DALTRTTA
+1047 DSLTRTTA

-1077 VAITTM
+1077 VSLTAM
-1083 GPVNVVGIAAKATGL
+1083 GPVSVMGIAAKATGL

-1110 GPGTDTTDGIL
+1110 GPGADTTDGIL
-1121 AVNPQGAPLAWVDA
+1121 AVNPQGAPVAWVDA
-1135 GEWVI
+1135 GEWII
-1140 NRRSADQYNH
+1140 NRRSAGQYDR
-1150 TLRHLNQGDGP
+1150 TLHHLNRGDGP

-1206 CSGAVSAAVNSWENV
+1206 CSGAVSAAVNSWEGA

-1246 GNAGDFQI
+1246 GNPTDFQI

-1265 HTALKLPDGTYIE
+1265 HTALRLPDGTYIE

-1303 WAHFPGSAADLN
+1303 WAHFSGSAADLN

-1344 AIKYLGAKVYDQG
+1344 AIKYLGARIYDQG

-1379 SLSQAARSGQLQAAS
+1379 TLSQAARNGQLQATS
-1394 PELARAVDK
+1394 PEPARAVDK
-1403 LTVALAA
+1403 LTAALAT
-1410 ATTAF
+1410 ATAAF
-1415 VKAAKELDKPVRAGS
+1415 VKAAKELDAPVRAGS

-1456 TRKAIADEAKDIADA
+1456 TRKAIADESKDIADA

-1605 IADAEW
+1605 IADSER

-1652 VAQAEKQLAETRK
+1652 VAQAEEQLAETRK

-1695 VADSVVAQTAAVKA
+1695 VADLVVAQTAAVRA

-1768 GLTPSAAQGAS
+1768 GLTPAAAQGAS

-1791 LGKLAAGIAGGAA
+1791 LGKIAAGIAGGAA

-1833 DLFNN
+1833 DLLNN
-1838 RQSVKEAWKGMGL
+1838 KASVKEAWKGMGL

-1905 ESKIAAI
+1905 ESKITAI

-1927 DAQKLLLDTQRQQL
+1927 DAQKLLLDTRRQQL

-2002 EAQLAHT
+2002 ESQLAHT

-2025 KTIDINVH
+2025 KTIDINIRV
-2033 LPDGVNTFTRADV
+2033 PDGATTFTRADV

>member
-371 SGIHLASDAVHGLI
+371 SGIHLASDAVHGLV
-385 TVLTPVAGLASTLA
+385 TVLTPVAGLAATLA
-399 NDFTGPLLGI
+399 SDFTGPLLGI

-420 FPTKIQQATQSMAT
+420 FPTKIQQAAQSMAT

-485 ETMQVAAKRY
+485 EAMQVAAKRY

-501 IASGA
+501 IASNA

-529 GLVGALGGPW
+529 GLVDALGGPW
-539 SVGIM
+539 AVGIM
-544 AAGAVIGG
+544 VAGAVIGG

-560 TEAQRKLAAA
+560 TDAQRKLASA
-570 TKATQVAQND
+570 TKATQAAQND
-580 LAKAVAGTTGA
+580 LAKAVSGTTGA
-591 LTEQATKAAEKLAD
+591 LTEQAKKAAEQLAD
-605 ATLTQF
+605 ASLTQL
-611 TAVGENRA
+611 TAVGKAREGFISHADPTRA
-619 NPFYKY
+619 S
-625 LTDAPTITSEDRR
+625 SEWNS
-638 KLSFA
+638 LS
-643 ELKEI
+643 LKEQQEATRSASEI
-648 NHGADEVSA
+648 SDAYEVLKA
-657 AYNTLDS
+657 K
-664 TLTTLGLSME
+664 LTATGLSME

-682 GGDDYKKLVA
+682 GGDDYKKLVRE
-692 ALRAAGE
+692 LRAAGE

-733 KGIDVL
+733 KGIDTL

-751 ALESIMQAMGLAPIA
+751 ALESVMQAMGLAPIA
-766 AEEAMASAAQAVDDM
+766 AEEALASAAQAATDIA
-781 VKSAETANHPVEQ
+781 KSAETANHPVEE

-805 KLDMTNASARELSK
+805 KLDRTNNSANELAK
-819 KLSTMRQ
+819 RFATMRQ

-834 GGNTN
+834 GGPVN
-839 EAYQQMQGSFAIIG
+839 EAYKQFQGTFTTLG
-853 QEFGLTAEQV
+853 QEFGLTTEQV
-863 QHLADTYGVL
+863 QHLADAYGVL
-873 PKEITTLVGV
+873 PREITTLVGV

-902 EAGTSIEVKA
+902 KAGTSIEVKA

-960 GDKPVDV
+960 GDKTVDV

-1003 DDFLKTG
+1003 DEFLKSG

-1047 DALTRTTA
+1047 DSLTRTTA

-1062 TAPAHNKIRDLWNAL
+1062 TAPARNKIQALWDFLGSFNTVLAL
-1077 VAITTM
+1077 GTSAAAVAVA
-1083 GPVNVVGIAAKATGL
+1083 PKKA
-1098 SGKAAGGRLPTT
+1098 SGGRLPTA

-1121 AVNPQGAPLAWVDA
+1121 AVNPRGTPVAWVDA
-1135 GEWVI
+1135 GEWII
-1140 NRRSADQYNH
+1140 NRRSADQYNR

-1176 GGRVQKVKNDLAP
+1176 GGRVQKVKTDLAP

-1206 CSGAVSAAVNSWENV
+1206 CSGAVSAAVNSWENA

-1246 GNAGDFQI
+1246 GNPTDFQI

-1265 HTALKLPDGTYIE
+1265 HTALRLPDGTYIE

-1303 WAHFPGSAADLN
+1303 WMHFSGSAADLN

-1329 GTSVSWGEAQSLHDL
+1329 GASVSWGEAQSLHDL

-1364 VAVNLSGRPEMVLPP
+1364 VAVNLSGHPEMVLPP
-1379 SLSQAARSGQLQAAS
+1379 TLSQAARSGQLQAAS

-1403 LTVALAA
+1403 LTAALAG
-1410 ATTAF
+1410 ATAAF
-1415 VKAAKELDKPVRAGS
+1415 VKAAKELDAPVRAGS

-1456 TRKAIADEAKDIADA
+1456 TRKAIADESKDIADA
-1471 EKELAKAR
+1471 EKELTKAR

-1605 IADAEW
+1605 IADAER

-1768 GLTPSAAQGAS
+1768 GLTPAAAQGAS

-1791 LGKLAAGIAGGAA
+1791 LGKIAAGIAGGAA

-1838 RQSVKEAWKGMGL
+1838 KASVKEAWKGMGL

-1927 DAQKLLLDTQRQQL
+1927 DAQKLLLDTRRQQL

-1986 KRDAMLVL
+1986 KRDALLVL

-2002 EAQLAHT
+2002 ETQLAHT
-2009 RALVD
+2009 RALVE

-2025 KTIDINVH
+2025 KTIDINVRI
-2033 LPDGVNTFTRADV
+2033 PDGVNTFTRADV

>member
-348 QDDLVAAADA
+348 QDDLVAAAAA

-371 SGIHLASDAVHGLI
+371 SGIHLASGAVHGLI
-385 TVLTPVAGLASTLA
+385 TVLTPVAGLAATLA

-420 FPTKIQQATQSMAT
+420 FPAKIQQATQSMAT

-560 TEAQRKLAAA
+560 TEAQRKLASA
-570 TKATQVAQND
+570 TKATKDAQAA
-580 LAKAVAGTTGA
+580 LSKEVSGTTGA
-591 LTEQATKAAEKLAD
+591 LTDQAKKAAGELAD

-611 TAVGENRA
+611 TAIGA
-619 NPFYKY
+619 AK
-625 LTDAPTITSEDRR
+625 DHWISKSDPTRTWSEWN
-638 KLSFA
+638 KLSFKEQQEA
-643 ELKEI
+643 ARSASEISDAYQVLK
-648 NHGADEVSA
+648 
-657 AYNTLDS
+657 TK
-664 TLTTLGLSME
+664 LTATGLSME
-674 NLNSIVAE
+674 NLNTIVAE

-692 ALRAAGE
+692 ELRAAGE

-733 KGIDVL
+733 KGIDTL

-751 ALESIMQAMGLAPIA
+751 ALESVMQAMGLAPIA
-766 AEEAMASAAQAVDDM
+766 AEEALASAAQAATDIA
-781 VKSAETANHPVEQ
+781 KSAETANHPVEE

-805 KLDMTNASARELSK
+805 KLDRTNNSANELAK
-819 KLSTMRQ
+819 RFATMRQ

-834 GGNTN
+834 GGPVN
-839 EAYQQMQGSFAIIG
+839 EAYKQFQGTFTTLG
-853 QEFGLTAEQV
+853 QEFGLTTEQV
-863 QHLADTYGVL
+863 QHLADAYGVL
-873 PKEITTLVGV
+873 PREITTLVGV

-902 EAGTSIEVKA
+902 KAGTSIEVKA

-960 GDKPVDV
+960 GDKTVDV

-1003 DDFLKTG
+1003 DEFLKSG

-1047 DALTRTTA
+1047 DSLTRTTA

-1062 TAPAHNKIRDLWNAL
+1062 TAPARNKIQALWDFLGSFNTVLAL
-1077 VAITTM
+1077 GTSAAAVAVA
-1083 GPVNVVGIAAKATGL
+1083 PKKA
-1098 SGKAAGGRLPTT
+1098 SGGRLPTA

-1121 AVNPQGAPLAWVDA
+1121 AVNPRGTPVAWVDA
-1135 GEWVI
+1135 GEWII
-1140 NRRSADQYNH
+1140 NRRSADQYNR

-1176 GGRVQKVKNDLAP
+1176 GGRVQKVKTDLAP

-1206 CSGAVSAAVNSWENV
+1206 CSGAVSAAVNSWENA

-1246 GNAGDFQI
+1246 GNPTDFQI

-1265 HTALKLPDGTYIE
+1265 HTALRLPDGTYIE

-1303 WAHFPGSAADLN
+1303 WMHFSGSAADLN

-1329 GTSVSWGEAQSLHDL
+1329 GASVSWGEAQSLHDL

-1364 VAVNLSGRPEMVLPP
+1364 VAVNLSGHPEMVLPP
-1379 SLSQAARSGQLQAAS
+1379 TLSQAARSGQLQAAS

-1403 LTVALAA
+1403 LTAALAG
-1410 ATTAF
+1410 ATAAF
-1415 VKAAKELDKPVRAGS
+1415 VKAAKELDAPVRAGS

-1456 TRKAIADEAKDIADA
+1456 TRKAIADESKDIADA
-1471 EKELAKAR
+1471 EKELTKAR

-1581 VSGHLASAAG
+1581 VSGHLASAAA
-1591 HFGEFFDTLGKAAE
+1591 HLGEFFDTLGKAAE
-1605 IADAEW
+1605 IADSER
-1611 KAIGELQQSQIRNSL
+1611 KAIGELQQSQIRNGL

-1695 VADSVVAQTAAVKA
+1695 VADSVVAQTAAVRA

-1768 GLTPSAAQGAS
+1768 GLTPAAAQGAS

-1791 LGKLAAGIAGGAA
+1791 LGKIAAGIAGGAA

-1838 RQSVKEAWKGMGL
+1838 KASVKEAWKGMGL

-1927 DAQKLLLDTQRQQL
+1927 DAQKLLLDTKRQQL

-1986 KRDAMLVL
+1986 KRDALLVL

-2002 EAQLAHT
+2002 ESQLAHT
-2009 RALVD
+2009 RALVE

-2025 KTIDINVH
+2025 KTIDINVRI
-2033 LPDGVNTFTRADV
+2033 PDGVNTFTRADV

>member
-200 STAISMFANAGITGS
+200 AAAIAMFANAGITGS

-271 EEQYQAATATL
+271 EEQYQAAAATL

-371 SGIHLASDAVHGLI
+371 SGIHLASDAVHGLV
-385 TVLTPVAGLASTLA
+385 TALTPVAGLAATLA
-399 NDFTGPLLGI
+399 SDFTGPLLGI

-420 FPTKIQQATQSMAT
+420 FPTKIQQATQSIAT

-501 IASGA
+501 IASNA

-529 GLVGALGGPW
+529 GLVDALGGPW
-539 SVGIM
+539 AVGIM
-544 AAGAVIGG
+544 VAGAVIGG
-552 FVEANHAA
+552 FVEANHSA
-560 TEAQRKLAAA
+560 TEAQRKLASA
-570 TKATQVAQND
+570 TKATQAAQND
-580 LAKAVAGTTGA
+580 LAKAVSGTTGA
-591 LTEQATKAAEKLAD
+591 LTEQAKKAAEQLAD
-605 ATLTQF
+605 ASLTRL
-611 TAVGENRA
+611 TAVGKAREGFISHADPTRA
-619 NPFYKY
+619 SSEWNSLSLREQQEATHSASEISDAYEVLKAK
-625 LTDAPTITSEDRR
+625 LTAT
-638 KLSFA
+638 
-643 ELKEI
+643 
-648 NHGADEVSA
+648 
-657 AYNTLDS
+657 
-664 TLTTLGLSME
+664 GLSME

-692 ALRAAGE
+692 ELRAAGE

-733 KGIDVL
+733 KGIDTL
-739 ADSSANANDKLN
+739 ADSSANANDRLT

-839 EAYQQMQGSFAIIG
+839 DAYKQMQGSFATIG
-853 QEFGLTAEQV
+853 QEFGLTTEQV
-863 QHLADTYGVL
+863 QHLADAYGVL

-902 EAGTSIEVKA
+902 KAGTSIEVKA

-967 KLLLDDTKFTTNAA
+967 KLLLDDTKFTTNVA

-1047 DALTRTTA
+1047 DSLTRTTA

-1077 VAITTM
+1077 VSLTAM
-1083 GPVNVVGIAAKATGL
+1083 GPVSVMGIAAKATGL

-1110 GPGTDTTDGIL
+1110 GPGADTTDGIL
-1121 AVNPQGAPLAWVDA
+1121 AVNPQGAPVAWVDA
-1135 GEWVI
+1135 GEWII
-1140 NRRSADQYNH
+1140 NRRSAGQYDR
-1150 TLRHLNQGDGP
+1150 TLHHLNRGDGP

-1206 CSGAVSAAVNSWENV
+1206 CSGAVSAAVNSWEGA

-1246 GNAGDFQI
+1246 GNPTDFQI

-1265 HTALKLPDGTYIE
+1265 HTALRLPDGTYIE

-1303 WAHFPGSAADLN
+1303 WAHFSGSAADLN

-1344 AIKYLGAKVYDQG
+1344 AIKYLGARIYDQG

-1379 SLSQAARSGQLQAAS
+1379 TLSQAARNGQLQATS
-1394 PELARAVDK
+1394 PEPARAVDK
-1403 LTVALAA
+1403 LTAALAT
-1410 ATTAF
+1410 ATAAF
-1415 VKAAKELDKPVRAGS
+1415 VKAAKELDAPVRAGS

-1456 TRKAIADEAKDIADA
+1456 TRKAIADESKDIADA

-1605 IADAEW
+1605 IADSER

-1695 VADSVVAQTAAVKA
+1695 VADSVVAQTAAVRA

-1768 GLTPSAAQGAS
+1768 GVTPAAAQGAS

-1791 LGKLAAGIAGGAA
+1791 LGKIAAGIAGGAA

-1833 DLFNN
+1833 DLLNN
-1838 RQSVKEAWKGMGL
+1838 KASVKEAWKGMGL

-1905 ESKIAAI
+1905 ESKITAI

-1927 DAQKLLLDTQRQQL
+1927 DAQKLLLDTRRQQL

-2002 EAQLAHT
+2002 ESQLAHT

-2025 KTIDINVH
+2025 KTIDINIRV
-2033 LPDGVNTFTRADV
+2033 PDGATTFTRADV

>member
-200 STAISMFANAGITGS
+200 AAAIAMFANAGITGS

-271 EEQYQAATATL
+271 EEQYQAAAATL

-371 SGIHLASDAVHGLI
+371 SGIHLASDAVHGLV
-385 TVLTPVAGLASTLA
+385 TALTPVAGLAATLA
-399 NDFTGPLLGI
+399 SDFTGPLLGI

-420 FPTKIQQATQSMAT
+420 FPTKIQQATQSIAT

-501 IASGA
+501 IASNA

-529 GLVGALGGPW
+529 GLVDALGGPW
-539 SVGIM
+539 AVGIM
-544 AAGAVIGG
+544 VAGAVIGG
-552 FVEANHAA
+552 FVEANHSA
-560 TEAQRKLAAA
+560 TEAQRKLASA
-570 TKATQVAQND
+570 TKATQAAQND
-580 LAKAVAGTTGA
+580 LAKAVSGTTGA
-591 LTEQATKAAEKLAD
+591 LTEQAKKAAEQLAD
-605 ATLTQF
+605 ASLTRL
-611 TAVGENRA
+611 TAVGKAREGFISHADPTRA
-619 NPFYKY
+619 SSEWNSLSLREQQEATHSASEISDAYEVLKAK
-625 LTDAPTITSEDRR
+625 LTAT
-638 KLSFA
+638 
-643 ELKEI
+643 
-648 NHGADEVSA
+648 
-657 AYNTLDS
+657 
-664 TLTTLGLSME
+664 GLSME

-692 ALRAAGE
+692 ELRAAGE

-733 KGIDVL
+733 KGIDTL
-739 ADSSANANDKLN
+739 ADSSANANDRLT

-839 EAYQQMQGSFAIIG
+839 DAYKQMQGSFATIG

-883 NSEGAKKELATV
+883 NGEGAKKELATV

-929 KLPDGINMKLT
+929 KLTDGINMKLT

-967 KLLLDDTKFTTNAA
+967 KLLLDDTKFTTNVA

-1047 DALTRTTA
+1047 DSLTRTTA

-1077 VAITTM
+1077 VSLTAM
-1083 GPVNVVGIAAKATGL
+1083 GPVSVMGIAAKATGL

-1110 GPGTDTTDGIL
+1110 GPGADTTDGIL
-1121 AVNPQGAPLAWVDA
+1121 AVNPQGAPVAWVDA
-1135 GEWVI
+1135 GEWII
-1140 NRRSADQYNH
+1140 NRRSAGQYDR
-1150 TLRHLNQGDGP
+1150 TLHHLNRGDGP

-1206 CSGAVSAAVNSWENV
+1206 CSGAVSAAVNSWEGA

-1246 GNAGDFQI
+1246 GNPTDFQI

-1265 HTALKLPDGTYIE
+1265 HTALRLPDGTYIE

-1303 WAHFPGSAADLN
+1303 WAHFSGSAADLN

-1344 AIKYLGAKVYDQG
+1344 AIKYLGARIYDQG

-1379 SLSQAARSGQLQAAS
+1379 TLSQAARNGQLQATS
-1394 PELARAVDK
+1394 PEPARAVDK
-1403 LTVALAA
+1403 LTAALAT
-1410 ATTAF
+1410 ATAAF
-1415 VKAAKELDKPVRAGS
+1415 VKAAKELDAPVRAGS

-1456 TRKAIADEAKDIADA
+1456 TRKAIADESKDIADA

-1605 IADAEW
+1605 IADSER

-1695 VADSVVAQTAAVKA
+1695 VADSVVAQTAAVRA

-1768 GLTPSAAQGAS
+1768 GLTPAAAQGAS

-1791 LGKLAAGIAGGAA
+1791 LGKIAAGIAGGAA

-1833 DLFNN
+1833 DLLNN
-1838 RQSVKEAWKGMGL
+1838 KASVKEAWKGMGL

-1905 ESKIAAI
+1905 ESKITAI

-1927 DAQKLLLDTQRQQL
+1927 DAQKLLLDTRRQQL

-2002 EAQLAHT
+2002 ESQLAHT

-2025 KTIDINVH
+2025 KTIDINIRV
-2033 LPDGVNTFTRADV
+2033 PDGATTFTRADV

>member
-200 STAISMFANAGITGS
+200 AAAIAMFANAGITGS

-271 EEQYQAATATL
+271 EEQYQAAAATL

-371 SGIHLASDAVHGLI
+371 SGIHLASDAVHGLV
-385 TVLTPVAGLASTLA
+385 TALAPVAGLAATLA
-399 NDFTGPLLGI
+399 SDFTGPLLGI

-420 FPTKIQQATQSMAT
+420 FPTKIQQATQSIAT

-501 IASGA
+501 IASNA

-529 GLVGALGGPW
+529 GLVDALGGPW
-539 SVGIM
+539 AVGIM
-544 AAGAVIGG
+544 VAGAVIGG
-552 FVEANHAA
+552 FVEANHSA
-560 TEAQRKLAAA
+560 TEAQRKLASA
-570 TKATQVAQND
+570 TKATQAAQND
-580 LAKAVAGTTGA
+580 LAQAVSGTTGA
-591 LTEQATKAAEKLAD
+591 LTEQAKKAAEQLAD
-605 ATLTQF
+605 ASLTRL
-611 TAVGENRA
+611 TAVGKAREGFISHADPTRA
-619 NPFYKY
+619 S
-625 LTDAPTITSEDRR
+625 SEWNS
-638 KLSFA
+638 LS
-643 ELKEI
+643 LKEQQEATHSASEI
-648 NHGADEVSA
+648 SDAYEVLKA
-657 AYNTLDS
+657 K
-664 TLTTLGLSME
+664 LTATGLSME

-692 ALRAAGE
+692 ELRAAGE

-733 KGIDVL
+733 KGIDTL
-739 ADSSANANDKLN
+739 ADSSANANDRLT

-839 EAYQQMQGSFAIIG
+839 DAYKQMQGSFATIG

-883 NSEGAKKELATV
+883 NGEGAKKELATV

-967 KLLLDDTKFTTNAA
+967 KLLLDDTKFTTNVA

-1003 DDFLKTG
+1003 DAFLKTG

-1047 DALTRTTA
+1047 DSLTRTTA

-1077 VAITTM
+1077 VSLTAM
-1083 GPVNVVGIAAKATGL
+1083 GPVSVMGIAAKATGL

-1121 AVNPQGAPLAWVDA
+1121 AVNPQGAPVAWVDA

-1176 GGRVQKVKNDLAP
+1176 GGRVQKVKADLAP

-1206 CSGAVSAAVNSWENV
+1206 CSGAVSAAVNSWEGA

-1246 GNAGDFQI
+1246 GNPTDFQI

-1303 WAHFPGSAADLN
+1303 WMHFSGSAADLN

-1344 AIKYLGAKVYDQG
+1344 AIKYLGAKIYDQG

-1379 SLSQAARSGQLQAAS
+1379 TLSQAARSGQLQATS

-1403 LTVALAA
+1403 FTAALSL
-1410 ATTAF
+1410 ATAAF
-1415 VKAAKELDKPVRAGS
+1415 VKAAKELDAPVRAGS

-1456 TRKAIADEAKDIADA
+1456 TRKAIADESKDIADA

-1591 HFGEFFDTLGKAAE
+1591 HFGEFFDALGKAAE
-1605 IADAEW
+1605 IADSER

-1665 QQALLGAT
+1665 QQALLGST

-1743 LTQANTAEMLRI
+1743 LAQANTAEMLRI

-1768 GLTPSAAQGAS
+1768 GVTPAAAQGAS

-1838 RQSVKEAWKGMGL
+1838 KASVEEAWKGMGL

-1927 DAQKLLLDTQRQQL
+1927 DAQKLLLDTRRQQL

-2002 EAQLAHT
+2002 ESQLAYT

-2025 KTIDINVH
+2025 KTIDINIRV
-2033 LPDGVNTFTRADV
+2033 PDGATTFTRADV

>member
-82 AKARELGNDISLTGT
+82 AKARELSNDISLTGT

-200 STAISMFANAGITGS
+200 AAAIAMFANAGITGS

-298 TEDFNAL
+298 TEDFNTL

-371 SGIHLASDAVHGLI
+371 SGIHLASDAVHGLV
-385 TVLTPVAGLASTLA
+385 TALTPVAGLAATLA
-399 NDFTGPLLGI
+399 SDFTGPLLGI

-420 FPTKIQQATQSMAT
+420 FPTKIQQATQSIAT

-501 IASGA
+501 IASNA

-529 GLVGALGGPW
+529 GLVDALGGPW
-539 SVGIM
+539 AVGIM
-544 AAGAVIGG
+544 VAGAVIGG
-552 FVEANHAA
+552 FVEANHSA
-560 TEAQRKLAAA
+560 TEAQRKLASA
-570 TKATQVAQND
+570 TKATQAAQND
-580 LAKAVAGTTGA
+580 LAKAVSGTTGA
-591 LTEQATKAAEKLAD
+591 LTEQAKKAAEQLAD
-605 ATLTQF
+605 ASLTRL
-611 TAVGENRA
+611 TAVGKAREGFISHADPTRA
-619 NPFYKY
+619 SSEWNSLSLREQQEATHSASEISDAYEVLKAK
-625 LTDAPTITSEDRR
+625 LTAT
-638 KLSFA
+638 
-643 ELKEI
+643 
-648 NHGADEVSA
+648 
-657 AYNTLDS
+657 
-664 TLTTLGLSME
+664 GLSME

-692 ALRAAGE
+692 ELRAAGE

-733 KGIDVL
+733 KGIDTL
-739 ADSSANANDKLN
+739 ADSSANANDRLT

-839 EAYQQMQGSFAIIG
+839 DAYKQMQGSFATIG

-883 NSEGAKKELATV
+883 NGEGAKKELATV

-967 KLLLDDTKFTTNAA
+967 KLLLDDTKFTTNVA

-1047 DALTRTTA
+1047 DSLTRTTA

-1077 VAITTM
+1077 VSLTAM
-1083 GPVNVVGIAAKATGL
+1083 GPVSVMGIAAKATGL

-1110 GPGTDTTDGIL
+1110 GPGADTTDGIL
-1121 AVNPQGAPLAWVDA
+1121 AVNPQGAPVAWVDA
-1135 GEWVI
+1135 GEWII
-1140 NRRSADQYNH
+1140 NRRSAGQYDR
-1150 TLRHLNQGDGP
+1150 TLHHLNRGDGP

-1206 CSGAVSAAVNSWENV
+1206 CSGAVSAAVNSWEGA

-1246 GNAGDFQI
+1246 GNPTDFQI

-1265 HTALKLPDGTYIE
+1265 HTALRLPDGTYIE

-1303 WAHFPGSAADLN
+1303 WAHFSGSAADLN

-1344 AIKYLGAKVYDQG
+1344 AIKYLGARIYDQG

-1379 SLSQAARSGQLQAAS
+1379 TLSQAARNGQLQATS
-1394 PELARAVDK
+1394 PEPARAVDK
-1403 LTVALAA
+1403 LTAALAT
-1410 ATTAF
+1410 ATAAF
-1415 VKAAKELDKPVRAGS
+1415 VKAAKELDAPVRAGS

-1456 TRKAIADEAKDIADA
+1456 TRKAIADESKDIADA

-1605 IADAEW
+1605 IADSER

-1695 VADSVVAQTAAVKA
+1695 VADSVVAQTAAVRA

-1768 GLTPSAAQGAS
+1768 GLTPAAAQGAS

-1791 LGKLAAGIAGGAA
+1791 LGKIAAGIAGGAA

-1833 DLFNN
+1833 DLLNN
-1838 RQSVKEAWKGMGL
+1838 KASVKEAWKGMGL

-1905 ESKIAAI
+1905 ESKITAI

-1927 DAQKLLLDTQRQQL
+1927 DAQKLLLDTRRQQL

-2002 EAQLAHT
+2002 ESQLAHT

-2025 KTIDINVH
+2025 KTIDINIRV
-2033 LPDGVNTFTRADV
+2033 PDGATTFTRADV

>member
-200 STAISMFANAGITGS
+200 AAAIAMFANAGITGS

-271 EEQYQAATATL
+271 EEQYQAAAATL

-371 SGIHLASDAVHGLI
+371 SGIHLASDAVHGLV
-385 TVLTPVAGLASTLA
+385 TALTPVAGLAATLA
-399 NDFTGPLLGI
+399 SDFTGPLLGI

-420 FPTKIQQATQSMAT
+420 FPTKIQQATQSIAT

-501 IASGA
+501 IASNA

-529 GLVGALGGPW
+529 GLVDALGGPW
-539 SVGIM
+539 AVGIM
-544 AAGAVIGG
+544 VAGAVIGG
-552 FVEANHAA
+552 FVEANHSA
-560 TEAQRKLAAA
+560 TEAQRKLASA
-570 TKATQVAQND
+570 TKATQAAQND
-580 LAKAVAGTTGA
+580 LAKAVSGTTGA
-591 LTEQATKAAEKLAD
+591 LTEQAKKAAEQLAD
-605 ATLTQF
+605 ASLTRL
-611 TAVGENRA
+611 TAVGKAREGFISHADPTRA
-619 NPFYKY
+619 SSEWNSLSLREQQEATHSASEISDAYEVLKAK
-625 LTDAPTITSEDRR
+625 LTAT
-638 KLSFA
+638 
-643 ELKEI
+643 
-648 NHGADEVSA
+648 
-657 AYNTLDS
+657 
-664 TLTTLGLSME
+664 GLSME

-692 ALRAAGE
+692 ELRAAGE

-733 KGIDVL
+733 KGIDTL
-739 ADSSANANDKLN
+739 ADSSANANDRLT

-839 EAYQQMQGSFAIIG
+839 DAYKQMQGSFATIG
-853 QEFGLTAEQV
+853 QEFGLTTEQV
-863 QHLADTYGVL
+863 QHLADAYGVL

-902 EAGTSIEVKA
+902 EAGASIEVKA

-967 KLLLDDTKFTTNAA
+967 KLLLDDTKFTTNVA

-1047 DALTRTTA
+1047 DSLTRTTA

-1077 VAITTM
+1077 VSLTAM
-1083 GPVNVVGIAAKATGL
+1083 GPVNVIGIAAKATGL
-1098 SGKAAGGRLPTT
+1098 SGKASGGRLPTA

-1121 AVNPQGAPLAWVDA
+1121 AVNPQGAPVAWVDA

-1150 TLRHLNQGDGP
+1150 TLHHLNRGDGP

-1170 LPRHAT
+1170 LPRHAA
-1176 GGRVQKVKNDLAP
+1176 GGRVQKVKADLAP

-1246 GNAGDFQI
+1246 GNPTDFQI
-1254 GWWDNGGGANG
+1254 GWWDNGGGVNG

-1303 WAHFPGSAADLN
+1303 WMHFSGSAADLS

-1344 AIKYLGAKVYDQG
+1344 AIKYLGARIYDQG
-1357 GILPHGG
+1357 GVLPHGG

-1379 SLSQAARSGQLQAAS
+1379 TLSQAARNGQLQATS

-1403 LTVALAA
+1403 LTAALAT
-1410 ATTAF
+1410 ATAAF
-1415 VKAAKELDKPVRAGS
+1415 VKAAKELDAPVRAGS

-1456 TRKAIADEAKDIADA
+1456 TRKAIADESKGIADA

-1605 IADAEW
+1605 IADSER

-1695 VADSVVAQTAAVKA
+1695 VADSVVAQTAAVRA

-1768 GLTPSAAQGAS
+1768 GVTPAAAQGAS

-1791 LGKLAAGIAGGAA
+1791 LGKIAAGIAGGAA

-1833 DLFNN
+1833 DLLNN
-1838 RQSVKEAWKGMGL
+1838 KASVKEAWKGMGL

-1905 ESKIAAI
+1905 ESKITAI

-1927 DAQKLLLDTQRQQL
+1927 DAQKLLLDTRRQQL

-2002 EAQLAHT
+2002 ESQLAHT

-2025 KTIDINVH
+2025 KTIDINIRV
-2033 LPDGVNTFTRADV
+2033 PDGATTFTRADV

>member
-200 STAISMFANAGITGS
+200 STAIAMFANAGITGS

-243 LTVYDAKGKF
+243 LTVYDAQGKF
-253 VGLPSLIGQ
+253 IGLPSLIGQ

-371 SGIHLASDAVHGLI
+371 SGVHLASGAVHGLV
-385 TVLTPVAGLASTLA
+385 TALTPVAGLASTLA

-449 HKAISEFDAKT
+449 HKAISAFDAKT

-485 ETMQVAAKRY
+485 EAMQIAAKRY

-501 IASGA
+501 IASNA

-523 MKSAAG
+523 MRSAAG
-529 GLVGALGGPW
+529 AVGDALGGPLAIGFM
-539 SVGIM
+539 V
-544 AAGAVIGG
+544 AGAVVGG
-552 FVEANHAA
+552 FIEANHAA
-560 TEAQRKLAAA
+560 TEAQRKLASA
-570 TKATQVAQND
+570 TKATQAAQND
-580 LAKAVAGTTGA
+580 LAKAVSGTTGA
-591 LTEQATKAAEKLAD
+591 LTEQAKKAAEQLAD
-605 ATLTQF
+605 ASLTQL
-611 TAVGENRA
+611 TAIGKAREGFISHADPTRA
-619 NPFYKY
+619 S
-625 LTDAPTITSEDRR
+625 SEWNS
-638 KLSFA
+638 LS
-643 ELKEI
+643 LKEQQEATRSASEI
-648 NHGADEVSA
+648 SA
-657 AYNTLDS
+657 AYEVLKAK
-664 TLTTLGLSME
+664 LTATGLSME

-692 ALRAAGE
+692 ELRAAGE

-733 KGIDVL
+733 KGIDTL

-766 AEEAMASAAQAVDDM
+766 AEEALASAAQAATDIA
-781 VKSAETANHPVEQ
+781 KSAETANHPVEE

-805 KLDMTNASARELSK
+805 KLDRTNNSANELAK
-819 KLSTMRQ
+819 RFATMRQ

-834 GGNTN
+834 GGPVN
-839 EAYQQMQGSFAIIG
+839 EAYKQFQGTFTTLG
-853 QEFGLTAEQV
+853 QEFGLTTEQV
-863 QHLADTYGVL
+863 QHLADAYGVL
-873 PKEITTLVGV
+873 PREITTLVGV

-902 EAGTSIEVKA
+902 KAGTSIEVKA

-1003 DDFLKTG
+1003 DEFLKSG

-1047 DALTRTTA
+1047 DSLTRTTA

-1062 TAPAHNKIRDLWNAL
+1062 TAPARDKIQALWDFLGSFNTVLAL
-1077 VAITTM
+1077 GTSAAAVAVA
-1083 GPVNVVGIAAKATGL
+1083 PKKA
-1098 SGKAAGGRLPTT
+1098 SGGRLPTA

-1121 AVNPQGAPLAWVDA
+1121 AVNPRGTPVAWVDA
-1135 GEWVI
+1135 GEWII
-1140 NRRSADQYNH
+1140 NRRSADQYNR

-1176 GGRVQKVKNDLAP
+1176 GGRVQKVKTDLAP

-1206 CSGAVSAAVNSWENV
+1206 CSGAVSAAVNSWENA

-1265 HTALKLPDGTYIE
+1265 HTALRLPDGTYIE

-1303 WAHFPGSAADLN
+1303 WMHFSGSAADLS

-1344 AIKYLGAKVYDQG
+1344 AIKYLGAKIYDQG

-1379 SLSQAARSGQLQAAS
+1379 TLSQAARNGQLQAAS

-1403 LTVALAA
+1403 LTAALAG
-1410 ATTAF
+1410 ATAAF
-1415 VKAAKELDKPVRAGS
+1415 VKAAKELDAPVRAGS

-1456 TRKAIADEAKDIADA
+1456 TRKAIADESKGIADA

-1484 TERDNADK
+1484 TERDNADR

-1605 IADAEW
+1605 IADAERR
-1611 KAIGELQQSQIRNSL
+1611 AIGELQQSQIRNSL

-1665 QQALLGAT
+1665 QQALLGST

-1695 VADSVVAQTAAVKA
+1695 VADSVVAQTAAVRA

-1768 GLTPSAAQGAS
+1768 GVTPAAAQGAS

-1838 RQSVKEAWKGMGL
+1838 KASVKEAWKGMGL

-1927 DAQKLLLDTQRQQL
+1927 DAQKLLLDTRRQQL

-1986 KRDAMLVL
+1986 KRDALLVL

-2002 EAQLAHT
+2002 ESQLAHT
-2009 RALVD
+2009 RALVE

-2025 KTIDINVH
+2025 KTIDINVRI
-2033 LPDGVNTFTRADV
+2033 PDGVNTFTRADV

>member
-200 STAISMFANAGITGS
+200 AAAIAMFANAGITGS

-271 EEQYQAATATL
+271 EEQYQAAAATL

-371 SGIHLASDAVHGLI
+371 SGIHLASDAVHGLV
-385 TVLTPVAGLASTLA
+385 TALTPVAGLAATLA
-399 NDFTGPLLGI
+399 SDFTGPLLGI

-420 FPTKIQQATQSMAT
+420 FPTKIQQATQSIAT

-501 IASGA
+501 IASNA

-529 GLVGALGGPW
+529 GLVDALGGPW
-539 SVGIM
+539 AVGIM
-544 AAGAVIGG
+544 VAGAVIGG
-552 FVEANHAA
+552 FVEANHSA
-560 TEAQRKLAAA
+560 TEAQRKLASA
-570 TKATQVAQND
+570 TKATQAAQND
-580 LAKAVAGTTGA
+580 LAKAVSGTTGA
-591 LTEQATKAAEKLAD
+591 LTEQAKKAAEQLAD
-605 ATLTQF
+605 ASLTRL
-611 TAVGENRA
+611 TAVGKAREGFISHADPTRA
-619 NPFYKY
+619 SSEWNSLSLREQQEATHSASEISDAYEVLKAK
-625 LTDAPTITSEDRR
+625 LTAT
-638 KLSFA
+638 
-643 ELKEI
+643 
-648 NHGADEVSA
+648 
-657 AYNTLDS
+657 
-664 TLTTLGLSME
+664 GLSME

-692 ALRAAGE
+692 ELRAAGE

-733 KGIDVL
+733 KGIDTL
-739 ADSSANANDKLN
+739 ADSSANANDRLT

-839 EAYQQMQGSFAIIG
+839 DAYKQMQGSFATIG

-883 NSEGAKKELATV
+883 NGEGAKKELATV

-967 KLLLDDTKFTTNAA
+967 KLLLDDTKFTTNVA

-1047 DALTRTTA
+1047 DSLTRTTA

-1077 VAITTM
+1077 VSLTAM
-1083 GPVNVVGIAAKATGL
+1083 GPVSVMGIAAKATGL

-1110 GPGTDTTDGIL
+1110 GPGADTTDGIL
-1121 AVNPQGAPLAWVDA
+1121 AVNPQGAPVAWVDA
-1135 GEWVI
+1135 GEWII
-1140 NRRSADQYNH
+1140 NRRSAGQYDR
-1150 TLRHLNQGDGP
+1150 TLHHLNRGDGP

-1206 CSGAVSAAVNSWENV
+1206 CSGAVSAAVNSWEGA

-1246 GNAGDFQI
+1246 GNPTDFQI

-1265 HTALKLPDGTYIE
+1265 HTALRLPDGTYIE

-1303 WAHFPGSAADLN
+1303 WAHFSGSAADLN

-1344 AIKYLGAKVYDQG
+1344 AIKYLGARIYDQG

-1379 SLSQAARSGQLQAAS
+1379 TLSQAARNGQLQATS
-1394 PELARAVDK
+1394 PEPARAVDK
-1403 LTVALAA
+1403 LTAALAT
-1410 ATTAF
+1410 ATAAF
-1415 VKAAKELDKPVRAGS
+1415 VKAAKELDAPVRAGS

-1456 TRKAIADEAKDIADA
+1456 TRKAIADESKDIADA

-1605 IADAEW
+1605 IADSER

-1695 VADSVVAQTAAVKA
+1695 VADLVVAQTAAVRA

-1768 GLTPSAAQGAS
+1768 GLTPAAAQGAS

-1791 LGKLAAGIAGGAA
+1791 LGKIAAGIAGGAA

-1833 DLFNN
+1833 DLLNN
-1838 RQSVKEAWKGMGL
+1838 KASVKEAWKGMGL

-1905 ESKIAAI
+1905 ESKITAI

-1927 DAQKLLLDTQRQQL
+1927 DAQKLLLDTRRQQL

-2002 EAQLAHT
+2002 ESQLAHT

-2025 KTIDINVH
+2025 KTIDINIRV
-2033 LPDGVNTFTRADV
+2033 PDGATTFTRADV